1 MEKKQL
7 ISVVKP
13 LIAAALL
20 FGSSGG
26 VAWGQI
32 YKSQRN
38 PDKAQASADKKERAQ
53 LRGGIGGSIDT
64 NPTGHNWWNGSWD
77 VTSSFTV
84 ENNYGPGET
93 GTLKPKAGISTNTGT
108 WIYGSSN
115 VNQGFNVDGGIITVG
130 GTNNHVGHMAKKGAG
145 VTTLDY
151 DSGYGL
157 QGTATSATASA
168 SLAVTSSC
176 GSNNSTQYSGYLA
189 GTPPRNDSQDDNISP
204 GILSSGWSR
213 SFTRYYGI
221 AHARVTAPT
230 TPNGDGVRSSGT
242 PPTYSPTETAITIDG
257 RNNAPQ
263 TPWHLQKF
271 NFLENKWYYYI
282 TTFTHFTLSHTV
294 EFDYYI
300 PTYNCVTCGSSNC
313 PSWNAPSLHTATGTS
328 APHKGVDWATSSG
341 TVGGTLNAR
350 IQLVAGSHVRLTGSG
365 NKSIGHG
372 TLGGT
377 TAYLNLP
384 ANYYTLM
391 NDEPVVFGSIVYNSN
406 GGNSVDPVL
415 GTDAVFGINKTLD
428 KDLKTNTNGGTIL
441 IGAISRTDATSQ
453 GKITIQAA
461 TVNAGE
467 PLGFAASGDVVY
479 TGTCIP
485 KAGTANLGNYQ
496 SNSPEEITVDNN
508 LNLPTSLGAGA
519 LQIFNTRHNLVMD
532 KTYATTVGGTGH
544 MLIMA
549 YKTLKTTKALSVTG
563 SGSGNTNLVGGD
575 VDLGAD
581 ETYTGTS
588 TGSYRVI
595 AYGNGNHIPPSFSGF
610 TVNWGSCTAAHSWCS
625 NTEQT
630 RFLNTNDPTSDVSS
644 RTSNSGSA
652 GNTFKANYSC
662 FNAFGGNNGDI
673 TNSAVIT
680 STVSVGT
687 SSSTARWQAARHIN
701 INAASTF
708 NWTSSGSGDMWW
720 AAQDDIY
727 PQGTITWKKSGT
739 SSGVAYW
746 QAGNNIEVTGTN
758 TLTANWDIGATGTNA
773 MRWLARNDIKFPTGS
788 TVIAN
793 WKTLSAVYTGNILW
807 EAGHDIVSEATL
819 TANWEVGSN
828 AAGSARWLAKRNIDI
843 TLPGSSSIAWKA
855 DAGSTGDLEWIAG
868 GNLKVDNIAASPVTF
883 TQLGKTGNTLWQAVG
898 NIEALGPK
906 TFTNS
911 STGTGNPG
919 TGGKTIWN
927 AREHIITGNGTAN
940 TPPQTVEFKR
950 TTDNAG
956 LMAWQAGKDI
966 RTGSKTK
973 FTNTAS
979 GNISNM
985 EWFACNNIFTRYGAT
1000 SGDANDDHDVTFTND
1015 GKGSMIWHANTGNIE
1030 TRSKTSFNNSGDG
1043 HMTWYARKNIKT
1055 YFGTQTTSD
1064 QLNQG
1069 IIFTQTG
1076 KGRTVWFAEDD
1087 NIETR
1092 NPVHFNWSSAA
1103 DDATS
1108 IMWWAGTHIEIG
1120 NNYSTSN
1127 PEQSRAKFETGVN
1140 DTILLKSKNGHIL
1153 TNSQVDIERTNTG
1166 KALTKLWAGC
1176 GTYRPSNGITT
1187 QNNIDI
1193 ENVFNYT
1200 EPSGGQAAGALVHLY
1215 AENDILS
1222 NKDAANGTCDTRQ
1235 APITFSVVPSSSKTI
1250 TLWEAE
1256 RNINTDGRVDFLY
1269 GTASSA
1275 GPLTWL
1281 SRAGYIQTERP
1292 VTIAYKSDS
1301 TISFLAEDTRHDPA
1315 RDPAVVANANATGR
1329 RGNIHFF
1336 DSVRINRNNTAAGM
1350 TQLKAENHIWTA
1362 MLDYVDEASTG
1373 DTMEIISHKGD
1384 IYLGYNDNTA
1394 PQSPYQYVATMN
1406 NGYIMQQRPSASCG
1420 NPLANDVSYDKNRFI
1435 YTIPST
1441 NTKGHLWIKAGWEE
1455 KTDRNSV
1462 PDDGSRLAGG
1472 NIYFS
1477 HIAVNQPTGSDHPTV
1492 ISIPFSGLWR
1502 CGNEGD
1508 SILHNRSG
1516 RALQYYENAGIIS
1529 GVNHCVRPY
1538 PGALNTSASN
1548 ATDWGLFYRGGK
1560 GDLTVDAG
1568 NRGNI
1573 IFNKGAYLSFED
1585 PSSTGNVVF
1594 RTRFGDIDMRN
1605 PFNVDTMTGSLLFLA
1620 QIENIADL
1628 EHSDFCGCKEERN
1641 NVYLQDFEF
1650 KAHGASGSVFVGADN
1665 NIKLNY
1671 GGLQNIGTRH
1681 DPFLSKD
1688 YEKCNDGSL
1697 KKVGE
1702 GYIGGALGGCGDDLH
1717 CDAISS
1723 ENKARKFLMKF
1734 DKDANGTAITKGGF
1748 AAVASDYIDVYKRF
1762 EYLGGSGDGMGSVPG
1777 TGTLHGETV
1786 TGYGLFMK
1794 TQANKGNWNINVF
1807 ENAPTCPTPCSGT
1820 SCDQDYLHM
1829 VSRMTFHDDAYIEA
1843 HNQEVMLWSPVI
1855 ETFGDMTL
1863 DSEKDKGSKTEIT
1876 LKADSLIFHSDFVKK
1891 GKNIKLSTWSGLHN
1905 DLPIMKFGHM
1915 RKTPPFVE
1923 AKKDDCDAITECVP
1937 CYRYIRFSK
1946 DPLHMLDTITIKFGD
1961 GAYMERLNTVVF
1973 DHTVLT
1979 CLTDSFDHVMGG
1991 AVQNAQIRTD
2001 TFKIRNQV
2009 DLFADEKHERDAH
2022 LELISEEQMGS
2033 KDYAGIYTK
2042 HLHMEPIGACGT
2054 PYSELWTSD
2063 DLALDVI
2070 TTSIFGGFGFIHSDV
2085 HVENGGHLNAGFT
2098 SLRLKGMCYEHMC
2111 GTQRMK
2117 DLRLDVGAQ
2126 LHFSV
2131 GTSKGLNGEY
2141 SDAIEVDRLTT
2152 YGSVDVNI
2160 EIRPCE
2166 KIEKRCYPIIYY
2178 KSVTP
2183 NSLNQLKLNP
2193 RKVKIDGEEYP
2204 LHLNLGT
2211 DGVVYVCVGDAQ
2223 PVDINRTV
2231 TLPSVSGVKTDP
2243 GAGIWDVKSRGN
2255 FKFKATYS
2263 GSKPLAVRT
2272 NRTVNGVP
2280 EMLTGTKNANGEYE
2294 YVVPNVQQ
2302 DITLSIGPD
2311 YVSNQLLA
2319 GTAVWSHGEM
2329 IYIRV
2334 DRADIASIYSV
2345 AGQLVRKVDL
2355 PEGDTSIPMSRGAYV
2370 ITLKDGSVHKVIV
2383 K

>member
-1 MEKKQL
+1 MGDITTGNGQALDWEVGASATGTASWLANENITLGTGNTMTWKSATSTTGDRLFWNAKNITTNNLTADWETSDGNMYWRAIQTL
-7 ISVVKP
+7 QAGSTGTP
-13 LIAAALL
+13 L
-20 FGSSGG
+20 GT
-26 VAWGQI
+26 VAW
-32 YKSQRN
+32 KS
-38 PDKAQASADKKERAQ
+38 
-53 LRGGIGGSIDT
+53 
-64 NPTGHNWWNGSWD
+64 TGKGNMLWEA
-77 VTSSFTV
+77 T
-84 ENNYGPGET
+84 
-93 GTLKPKAGISTNTGT
+93 TL
-108 WIYGSSN
+108 N
-115 VNQGFNVDGGIITVG
+115 VVG
-130 GTNNHVGHMAKKGAG
+130 GTVTFKQTGTTGSTNWHAVGDINVKAGSG
-145 VTTLDY
+145 VTFTNESTGPNGEGKMTWLAGGDINT
-151 DSGYGL
+151 SAAGEL
-157 QGTATSATASA
+157 IKFEQKTSATA
-168 SLAVTSSC
+168 
-176 GSNNSTQYSGYLA
+176 
-189 GTPPRNDSQDDNISP
+189 
-204 GILSSGWSR
+204 
-213 SFTRYYGI
+213 
-221 AHARVTAPT
+221 
-230 TPNGDGVRSSGT
+230 
-242 PPTYSPTETAITIDG
+242 G
-257 RNNAPQ
+257 RNA
-263 TPWHLQKF
+263 
-271 NFLENKWYYYI
+271 
-282 TTFTHFTLSHTV
+282 
-294 EFDYYI
+294 
-300 PTYNCVTCGSSNC
+300 
-313 PSWNAPSLHTATGTS
+313 
-328 APHKGVDWATSSG
+328 
-341 TVGGTLNAR
+341 
-350 IQLVAGSHVRLTGSG
+350 
-365 NKSIGHG
+365 
-372 TLGGT
+372 
-377 TAYLNLP
+377 
-384 ANYYTLM
+384 
-391 NDEPVVFGSIVYNSN
+391 
-406 GGNSVDPVL
+406 
-415 GTDAVFGINKTLD
+415 
-428 KDLKTNTNGGTIL
+428 
-441 IGAISRTDATSQ
+441 
-453 GKITIQAA
+453 
-461 TVNAGE
+461 
-467 PLGFAASGDVVY
+467 
-479 TGTCIP
+479 
-485 KAGTANLGNYQ
+485 
-496 SNSPEEITVDNN
+496 
-508 LNLPTSLGAGA
+508 
-519 LQIFNTRHNLVMD
+519 
-532 KTYATTVGGTGH
+532 
-544 MLIMA
+544 
-549 YKTLKTTKALSVTG
+549 
-563 SGSGNTNLVGGD
+563 
-575 VDLGAD
+575 
-581 ETYTGTS
+581 
-588 TGSYRVI
+588 
-595 AYGNGNHIPPSFSGF
+595 
-610 TVNWGSCTAAHSWCS
+610 
-625 NTEQT
+625 
-630 RFLNTNDPTSDVSS
+630 
-644 RTSNSGSA
+644 
-652 GNTFKANYSC
+652 
-662 FNAFGGNNGDI
+662 
-673 TNSAVIT
+673 
-680 STVSVGT
+680 
-687 SSSTARWQAARHIN
+687 
-701 INAASTF
+701 
-708 NWTSSGSGDMWW
+708 
-720 AAQDDIY
+720 
-727 PQGTITWKKSGT
+727 WK
-739 SSGVAYW
+739 
-746 QAGNNIEVTGTN
+746 
-758 TLTANWDIGATGTNA
+758 
-773 MRWLARNDIKFPTGS
+773 
-788 TVIAN
+788 
-793 WKTLSAVYTGNILW
+793 
-807 EAGHDIVSEATL
+807 AGHDIHTNSKIEFNNETSKYNMEWHACNDIL
-819 TANWEVGSN
+819 TNYN
-828 AAGSARWLAKRNIDI
+828 GSAMD
-843 TLPGSSSIAWKA
+843 GS
-855 DAGSTGDLEWIAG
+855 DDFL
-868 GNLKVDNIAASPVTF
+868 VTF
-883 TQLGKTGNTLWQAVG
+883 LNKKEGNV
-898 NIEALGPK
+898 
-906 TFTNS
+906 
-911 STGTGNPG
+911 
-919 TGGKTIWN
+919 IW
-927 AREHIITGNGTAN
+927 HAN
-940 TPPQTVEFKR
+940 R
-950 TTDNAG
+950 
-956 LMAWQAGKDI
+956 DI
-966 RTGSKTK
+966 DTRSKTD
-973 FTNTAS
+973 FESTSSAS
-979 GNISNM
+979 GNI
-985 EWFACNNIFTRYGAT
+985 
-1000 SGDANDDHDVTFTND
+1000 
-1015 GKGSMIWHANTGNIE
+1015 
-1030 TRSKTSFNNSGDG
+1030 
-1043 HMTWYARKNIKT
+1043 TWYAGRDIHT
-1055 YFGTQTTSD
+1055 R
-1064 QLNQG
+1064 L
-1069 IIFTQTG
+1069 G
-1076 KGRTVWFAEDD
+1076 KLVPSTLTNGVNFKQEGAGRTIWQAERDITTH
-1087 NIETR
+1087 NA
-1092 NPVHFNWSSAA
+1092 VHFQF
-1103 DDATS
+1103 
-1108 IMWWAGTHIEIG
+1108 
-1120 NNYSTSN
+1120 TSN
-1127 PEQSRAKFETGVN
+1127 AKDWASLGLLAGRNITLGGVNASEYDVNNTSVTNEFKVETEVN
-1140 DTILLKSKNGHIL
+1140 DTVVLHAKDGYIL
-1153 TNSQVDIERTNTG
+1153 TNSLVNIERSNTG
-1166 KALTKLWAGC
+1166 AALTKLWAGC
-1176 GTYRPSNGITT
+1176 RTFNTN
-1187 QNNIDI
+1187 NNIDV
-1193 ENVFNYT
+1193 EHTFNYT
-1200 EPSGGQAAGALVHLY
+1200 EPTGKGQDAGSQIYLY

-1222 NKDAANGTCDTRQ
+1222 NKDAASGSCDTRQ
-1235 APITFSVVPSSSKTI
+1235 APITFTVPAGSKTI
-1250 TLWEAE
+1250 TKWEAE
-1256 RNINTDGRVDFLY
+1256 RNINTMGRVDFAY
-1269 GTASSA
+1269 GAADHA

-1301 TISFLAEDTRHDPA
+1301 TISILAEDWRHDPA
-1315 RDPAVVANANATGR
+1315 SHNDVKSHANATGR

-1336 DSVRINRNNTAAGM
+1336 DSVRINRNNTAGGM

-1394 PQSPYQYVATMN
+1394 TQNPYQYVATMN

-1529 GVNHCVRPY
+1529 GVNHCNRPY
-1538 PGALNTSASN
+1538 PGANTI
-1548 ATDWGLFYRGGK
+1548 ATNNHDWGLFYRGGK

-1688 YEKCNDGSL
+1688 YEKCRDGSV

-1702 GYIGGALGGCGDDLH
+1702 GYIGGPLGGCGDDLH

-1794 TQANKGNWNINVF
+1794 TQANKGNWNVNIF
-1807 ENAPTCPTPCSGT
+1807 ENTPTCPTPCDGT
-1820 SCDQDYLHM
+1820 NCGHDYLHM

-1876 LKADSLIFHSDFVKK
+1876 LKADSLIFHSDFIKK
-1891 GKNIKLSTWSGLHN
+1891 GKNIKLSTWSGLHK

-1961 GAYMERLNTVVF
+1961 DAYMERLNTVIF
-1973 DHTVLT
+1973 DHTILT
-1979 CLTDSFDHVMGG
+1979 CLTDSFDHVKGG

-2098 SLRLKGMCYEHMC
+2098 SLRLKGMCYEQMC

-2166 KIEKRCYPIIYY
+2166 KMEKRCYPIIYY

-2243 GAGIWDVKSRGN
+2243 VAGIWDVKSRGN

>member
-26 VAWGQI
+26 VAWGQTQMDCKNAFGAGESRSDGNVSSGTPSVPNRGTSNI
-32 YKSQRN
+32 SSDIDGALGADPSN
-38 PDKAQASADKKERAQ
+38 PPQSSIIIGTTSANIVGQKWTFSPQGTSWGYINNAA
-53 LRGGIGGSIDT
+53 GYPIGM
-64 NPTGHNWWNGSWD
+64 
-77 VTSSFTV
+77 
-84 ENNYGPGET
+84 T
-93 GTLKPKAGISTNTGT
+93 GTTCSVAGCHDSYSIWHAGTSCTGNSYSTHPTINRCDNTWFNLHGSTYNTNGAT
-108 WIYGSSN
+108 WLGNEAYAPFETVVNIVQGNSALSSSGQAVGAPSTPAHDFNYFYFKNIPWAFPVYAIHHTNGRTCSNTCNTCTYYDAALNTSNYTQGN
-115 VNQGFNVDGGIITVG
+115 VNQGRIVVNAGTHIHLKNDIGADGSGTGNSKAILDLPSGGNQYSLMVDGNIDEAKVKAQG
-130 GTNNHVGHMAKKGAG
+130 GGGAINNLATMAPKAVIG
-145 VTTLDY
+145 V
-151 DSGYGL
+151 YG
-157 QGTATSATASA
+157 
-168 SLAVTSSC
+168 
-176 GSNNSTQYSGYLA
+176 NYLA
-189 GTPPRNDSQDDNISP
+189 G
-204 GILSSGWSR
+204 GG
-213 SFTRYYGI
+213 
-221 AHARVTAPT
+221 AM
-230 TPNGDGVRSSGT
+230 GT
-242 PPTYSPTETAITIDG
+242 
-257 RNNAPQ
+257 NA
-263 TPWHLQKF
+263 
-271 NFLENKWYYYI
+271 
-282 TTFTHFTLSHTV
+282 
-294 EFDYYI
+294 
-300 PTYNCVTCGSSNC
+300 
-313 PSWNAPSLHTATGTS
+313 A
-328 APHKGVDWATSSG
+328 
-341 TVGGTLNAR
+341 
-350 IQLVAGSHVRLTGSG
+350 
-365 NKSIGHG
+365 
-372 TLGGT
+372 
-377 TAYLNLP
+377 
-384 ANYYTLM
+384 
-391 NDEPVVFGSIVYNSN
+391 
-406 GGNSVDPVL
+406 
-415 GTDAVFGINKTLD
+415 
-428 KDLKTNTNGGTIL
+428 GGTIL
-441 IGAISRTDATSQ
+441 IGPATTGQ
-453 GKITIQAA
+453 GDMTIT
-461 TVNAGE
+461 
-467 PLGFAASGDVVY
+467 ASTSANGSAYSFSSLDNNCTSVY
-479 TGTCIP
+479 TGTWVP
-485 KAGTANLGNYQ
+485 ADGTANLGNYGDHD
-496 SNSPEEITVDNN
+496 IKVDATMKIAG
-508 LNLPTSLGAGA
+508 TSAGTGTMA
-519 LQIFNTRHNLVMD
+519 AGKMQIFNMKKSLTFDNFIPNIPSG
-532 KTYATTVGGTGH
+532 ATGNFL
-544 MLIMA
+544 MLA
-549 YKTLKTTKALSVTG
+549 ANELKMSTSSTHSSNIGG
-563 SGSGNTNLVGGD
+563 SGSMTLMGAKVTLDKNETITLANNSSGNYN
-575 VDLGAD
+575 
-581 ETYTGTS
+581 
-588 TGSYRVI
+588 VI
-595 AYGNGNHIPPSFSGF
+595 AYATRTDQYAIDHVGEAPG
-610 TVNWGSCTAAHSWCS
+610 VAA
-625 NTEQT
+625 
-630 RFLNTNDPTSDVSS
+630 FGPY
-644 RTSNSGSA
+644 
-652 GNTFKANYSC
+652 GNTCSGVYGTCASSAFDAEKIKTPWPNIQSTQLAGISGTGYDANTC
-662 FNAFGGNNGDI
+662 MPAFTHVNIGGGNI
-673 TNSAVIT
+673 TFNNATT
-680 STVSVGT
+680 STVQVGGAGF
-687 SSSTARWQAARHIN
+687 ARWQAFGSI
-701 INAASTF
+701 STLSGKTLD
-708 NWTSSGSGDMWW
+708 WT
-720 AAQDDIY
+720 
-727 PQGTITWKKSGT
+727 
-739 SSGVAYW
+739 V
-746 QAGNNIEVTGTN
+746 TN
-758 TLTANWDIGATGTNA
+758 TANSGATA
-773 MRWLARNDIKFPTGS
+773 S
-788 TVIAN
+788 
-793 WKTLSAVYTGNILW
+793 
-807 EAGHDIVSEATL
+807 
-819 TANWEVGSN
+819 
-828 AAGSARWLAKRNIDI
+828 
-843 TLPGSSSIAWKA
+843 
-855 DAGSTGDLEWIAG
+855 WIAG
-868 GNLKVDNIAASPVTF
+868 GNIG
-883 TQLGKTGNTLWQAVG
+883 LGTGNTTNWSTASTHAGRRIFWDAGLDINTNNLTAEWSTTGKGDMYWRAGRAINAGTTANPLAKVDWSSSTASKG
-898 NIEALGPK
+898 SMRWEARAIRVVNGTSNDFKFTQEGSAGITYWGAEDSISVDLGSAK
-906 TFTNS
+906 DVLFTNS
-911 STGTGNPG
+911 STAPNGAGTMMWITN
-919 TGGKTIWN
+919 GGD
-927 AREHIITGNGTAN
+927 IITKSSNGKKVVFEQTNATAGTSAWKAGYRQDGPPHN
-940 TPPQTVEFKR
+940 TIHRGSIRTNNVIEFK
-950 TTDNAG
+950 NAANNPYD
-956 LMAWQAGKDI
+956 MIWQACNSI
-966 RTGSKTK
+966 LTNHNATTGD
-973 FTNTAS
+973 
-979 GNISNM
+979 
-985 EWFACNNIFTRYGAT
+985 
-1000 SGDANDDHDVTFTND
+1000 SGDRNMVTFENN
-1015 GKGSMIWHANTGNIE
+1015 GKGNMIWHAADSIVTRSKTNFHNTSSAEGNMTWYAGNHIKTRLGTADNTDDLQKGIIFKQEGKGRTTWWAETGNIE
-1030 TRSKTSFNNSGDG
+1030 T
-1043 HMTWYARKNIKT
+1043 Y
-1055 YFGTQTTSD
+1055 
-1064 QLNQG
+1064 
-1069 IIFTQTG
+1069 
-1076 KGRTVWFAEDD
+1076 
-1087 NIETR
+1087 
-1092 NPVHFNWSSAA
+1092 NPVHFDWTTTT

-1108 IMWWAGTHIEIG
+1108 ILWWAGQHIEIG
-1120 NNYSTSN
+1120 NNFNSTA
-1127 PEQSRAKFETGVN
+1127 PKQSRALFDTNVN
-1140 DTILLKSKNGHIL
+1140 DTITLKTRNGHIL
-1153 TNSQVDIERTNTG
+1153 TNSQVDFKRTNTG
-1166 KALTKLWAGC
+1166 KALTQLWAGC
-1176 GTYRPSNGITT
+1176 RVYGTE
-1187 QNNIDI
+1187 NNIDI

-1200 EPSGGQAAGALVHLY
+1200 ETAGQNDPAALVHLY
-1215 AENDILS
+1215 AENDIRS
-1222 NKDAANGTCDTRQ
+1222 NWVCDNNRP
-1235 APITFSVVPSSSKTI
+1235 APITFDVSAAGANTQTR

-1256 RNINTDGRVDFLY
+1256 RNIETKGRADFNY
-1269 GTASSA
+1269 KGATAAKS
-1275 GPLTWL
+1275 LVWL

-1292 VTIAYKSDS
+1292 VTVAYESDD
-1301 TISFLAEDTRHDPA
+1301 TVSFRAETWRHDVA
-1315 RDPAVVANANATGR
+1315 SNPAVLSNAIASGR
-1329 RGNIHFF
+1329 QGNIHFF
-1336 DSVRINRNNTAAGM
+1336 DSINIKRYNTGVGV
-1350 TQLKAENHIWTA
+1350 TEIKAENHIWTA
-1362 MLDYVDEASTG
+1362 MVDYWENSGATANKMD
-1373 DTMEIISHKGD
+1373 IISHKGD
-1384 IYLGYNDNTA
+1384 IYLGYNNGA
-1394 PQSPYQYVATMN
+1394 AVGYNHKFYVAN
-1406 NGYIMQQRPSASCG
+1406 QQNPGWNITQKAPSAGCSW
-1420 NPLANDVSYDKNRFI
+1420 PAMSSVSYDENIFK
-1435 YTIPST
+1435 YYVPAT
-1441 NTKGHLWIKAGWEE
+1441 NTSGHLWIKAGWEE

-1462 PDDGSRLAGG
+1462 PDKTSNSNIDTSRASGG
-1472 NIYFS
+1472 NIYFT
-1477 HIAVNQPTGSDHPTV
+1477 HIDVKQETGSKHPTV
-1492 ISIPFSGLWR
+1492 ISIPHSGLWL
-1502 CGNEGD
+1502 CGRD
-1508 SILHNRSG
+1508 SLLHNRRG
-1516 RALQYYENAGIIS
+1516 DAMEYYENAGIIS
-1529 GVNHCVRPY
+1529 GVRRCLFPY
-1538 PGALNTSASN
+1538 PDASITGARNIS
-1548 ATDWGLFYRGGK
+1548 DRIGLIYRGAI

-1585 PSSTGNVVF
+1585 PSSTGDVVF
-1594 RTRFGDIDMRN
+1594 RTRFGDIDMRT

-1628 EHSDFCGCKEERN
+1628 EHSGFCGCTEERN

-1688 YEKCNDGSL
+1688 YTPCRDGGQA
-1697 KKVGE
+1697 KIGW
-1702 GYIGGALGGCGDDLH
+1702 GYDGTTCGANLH
-1717 CDAISS
+1717 CDAIES
-1723 ENKARKFLMKF
+1723 ENQARPFLMRF

-1748 AAVASDYIDVYKRF
+1748 AAVASDYIDVYKKF
-1762 EYLGGSGDGMGSVPG
+1762 AYYGGSGDGMGSVPG

-1794 TQANKGNWNINVF
+1794 TQANKGNWNVNIF
-1807 ENAPTCPTPCSGT
+1807 ENTPTCPTPCDGT
-1820 SCDQDYLHM
+1820 NCGHDYLHM

-1876 LKADSLIFHSDFVKK
+1876 LKADSLIFHSDFIKK
-1891 GKNIKLSTWSGLHN
+1891 GKNIKLSTWSGLHK

-1915 RKTPPFVE
+1915 RKTPPFIE

-1961 GAYMERLNTVVF
+1961 GAYMERLNTVIF

-1979 CLTDSFDHVMGG
+1979 CLTDSFDHVKGG

-2098 SLRLKGMCYEHMC
+2098 SLRLKGMCYEQMC

>member
-1 MEKKQL
+1 MT
-7 ISVVKP
+7 IV
-13 LIAAALL
+13 
-20 FGSSGG
+20 
-26 VAWGQI
+26 
-32 YKSQRN
+32 
-38 PDKAQASADKKERAQ
+38 ASAQ
-53 LRGGIGGSIDT
+53 S
-64 NPTGHNWWNGSWD
+64 
-77 VTSSFTV
+77 
-84 ENNYGPGET
+84 
-93 GTLKPKAGISTNTGT
+93 
-108 WIYGSSN
+108 SSN
-115 VNQGFNVDGGIITVG
+115 TYPHGF
-130 GTNNHVGHMAKKGAG
+130 
-145 VTTLDY
+145 
-151 DSGYGL
+151 
-157 QGTATSATASA
+157 
-168 SLAVTSSC
+168 
-176 GSNNSTQYSGYLA
+176 
-189 GTPPRNDSQDDNISP
+189 
-204 GILSSGWSR
+204 
-213 SFTRYYGI
+213 
-221 AHARVTAPT
+221 
-230 TPNGDGVRSSGT
+230 
-242 PPTYSPTETAITIDG
+242 
-257 RNNAPQ
+257 
-263 TPWHLQKF
+263 
-271 NFLENKWYYYI
+271 
-282 TTFTHFTLSHTV
+282 
-294 EFDYYI
+294 
-300 PTYNCVTCGSSNC
+300 SSN
-313 PSWNAPSLHTATGTS
+313 
-328 APHKGVDWATSSG
+328 
-341 TVGGTLNAR
+341 
-350 IQLVAGSHVRLTGSG
+350 G
-365 NKSIGHG
+365 N
-372 TLGGT
+372 T
-377 TAYLNLP
+377 
-384 ANYYTLM
+384 
-391 NDEPVVFGSIVYNSN
+391 
-406 GGNSVDPVL
+406 
-415 GTDAVFGINKTLD
+415 
-428 KDLKTNTNGGTIL
+428 
-441 IGAISRTDATSQ
+441 
-453 GKITIQAA
+453 
-461 TVNAGE
+461 
-467 PLGFAASGDVVY
+467 VY
-479 TGTCIP
+479 TGTCVP
-485 KAGTANLGNYQ
+485 VDGSSNVGNYGTATPHDITIENTMTLPGTMGAGKLQVFNTGGSVDFKNKIPGTGAGGNILLMAKGTFKMNNASTHTITMAAGHTSLMGGVVELDKDETVTLGGAGNY
-496 SNSPEEITVDNN
+496 NVF
-508 LNLPTSLGAGA
+508 G
-519 LQIFNTRHNLVMD
+519 FN
-532 KTYATTVGGTGH
+532 A
-544 MLIMA
+544 A
-549 YKTLKTTKALSVTG
+549 
-563 SGSGNTNLVGGD
+563 GNTPT
-575 VDLGAD
+575 LGPL
-581 ETYTGTS
+581 TW
-588 TGSYRVI
+588 SYCGQPT
-595 AYGNGNHIPPSFSGF
+595 AYSWCNVNTERAEHIPHATPSIGYTLQPQITGDAYDGDCMPAF
-610 TVNWGSCTAAHSWCS
+610 TGGGHIKSKQNSTVKVN
-625 NTEQT
+625 
-630 RFLNTNDPTSDVSS
+630 
-644 RTSNSGSA
+644 NSGSA
-652 GNTFKANYSC
+652 
-662 FNAFGGNNGDI
+662 
-673 TNSAVIT
+673 
-680 STVSVGT
+680 
-687 SSSTARWQAARHIN
+687 RWQAMGN
-701 INAASTF
+701 ITTGTGKTLEWKVGSSATTGTASWLAQGNITLGTGNTT
-708 NWTSSGSGDMWW
+708 NWESATSSQGDRLYWN
-720 AAQDDIY
+720 A
-727 PQGTITWKKSGT
+727 GGNITTNDVIAKWKTSDGNMYWRAIQT
-739 SSGVAYW
+739 LQAGSSGHELNTVEW
-746 QAGNNIEVTGTN
+746 KSTGKGN
-758 TLTANWDIGATGTNA
+758 
-773 MRWLARNDIKFPTGS
+773 M
-788 TVIAN
+788 
-793 WKTLSAVYTGNILW
+793 LW
-807 EAGHDIVSEATL
+807 EATTL
-819 TANWEVGSN
+819 NVVNGSN
-828 AAGSARWLAKRNIDI
+828 PLKFEQTGTGRTNWHAKGDINAKAGSGGIKFTNGSTEANGMGTMTWLAANNISTSAAGELIKFEQTTATAGRN
-843 TLPGSSSIAWKA
+843 AWKA
-855 DAGSTGDLEWIAG
+855 GNDILTKSKIEFHNQASKYNMEWHACHSILTNNGGTAPDGSDDFL
-868 GNLKVDNIAASPVTF
+868 VTF
-883 TQLGKTGNTLWQAVG
+883 KNEKEGDV
-898 NIEALGPK
+898 
-906 TFTNS
+906 
-911 STGTGNPG
+911 
-919 TGGKTIWN
+919 IWHAN
-927 AREHIITGNGTAN
+927 NDIIT
-940 TPPQTVEFKR
+940 R
-950 TTDNAG
+950 
-956 LMAWQAGKDI
+956 
-966 RTGSKTK
+966 SKTD
-973 FTNTAS
+973 FESTSTAS
-979 GNISNM
+979 GNI
-985 EWFACNNIFTRYGAT
+985 
-1000 SGDANDDHDVTFTND
+1000 
-1015 GKGSMIWHANTGNIE
+1015 
-1030 TRSKTSFNNSGDG
+1030 
-1043 HMTWYARKNIKT
+1043 TWYAGNDIHT
-1055 YFGTQTTSD
+1055 YLGK
-1064 QLNQG
+1064 LNPSTLTNGVNFKQEG
-1069 IIFTQTG
+1069 A
-1076 KGRTVWFAEDD
+1076 GRTIWQAGNDLITH
-1087 NIETR
+1087 NA
-1092 NPVHFNWSSAA
+1092 VHFQF
-1103 DDATS
+1103 
-1108 IMWWAGTHIEIG
+1108 
-1120 NNYSTSN
+1120 TSN
-1127 PEQSRAKFETGVN
+1127 AKDWASLGLLAGRNIVLGGVNASEYDANNTSVRNEFKVETAVN
-1140 DTILLKSKNGHIL
+1140 DTVVLHAKDGYIQ
-1153 TNSQVDIERTNTG
+1153 TNSLVNIERSNTG
-1166 KALTKLWAGC
+1166 AALTKLWAGC
-1176 GTYRPSNGITT
+1176 STFKLD
-1187 QNNIDI
+1187 NNIDV
-1193 ENVFNYT
+1193 EHTFNYT
-1200 EPSGGQAAGALVHLY
+1200 EPTTGGQAAGSQIYLY

-1222 NKDAANGTCDTRQ
+1222 NQDASGGCDGRE
-1235 APITFSVVPSSSKTI
+1235 APITFTVPVGSKTI
-1250 TLWEAE
+1250 TKWEAE
-1256 RNINTDGRVDFLY
+1256 RNINTMGRVDFAY
-1269 GTASSA
+1269 GDADHA

-1301 TISFLAEDTRHDPA
+1301 TISILAEDWRHDPA
-1315 RDPAVVANANATGR
+1315 SHNDVKSHANATGR

-1336 DSVRINRNNTAAGM
+1336 DSVRINRNNAAAGM

-1384 IYLGYNDNTA
+1384 IYLGYNDDTPTQA
-1394 PQSPYQYVATMN
+1394 PYQYVATMN
-1406 NGYIMQQRPSASCG
+1406 NTNIMQRRPSWPC
-1420 NPLANDVSYDKNRFI
+1420 NKPLRSDVSYDKNRFI
-1435 YTIPST
+1435 YTIPAS

-1529 GVNHCVRPY
+1529 GVNHCDRPY
-1538 PGALNTSASN
+1538 PGANTI
-1548 ATDWGLFYRGGK
+1548 ATNNHDWGLFYRGGK

-1688 YEKCNDGSL
+1688 YEKCRDGSV

-1794 TQANKGNWNINVF
+1794 TQANKGNWNVNIF
-1807 ENAPTCPTPCSGT
+1807 ENTPTCPTPCDGT
-1820 SCDQDYLHM
+1820 NCGHDYLHM

-1876 LKADSLIFHSDFVKK
+1876 LKADSLIFHSDFIKK
-1891 GKNIKLSTWSGLHN
+1891 GKNIKLSTWSGLHK

-1961 GAYMERLNTVVF
+1961 GAYMERLNTVIF

-1979 CLTDSFDHVMGG
+1979 CLTDSFDHVKGG
-1991 AVQNAQIRTD
+1991 EVQHAQIRTD

-2098 SLRLKGMCYEHMC
+2098 SLRLKGMCYEQMC

>member
-1 MEKKQL
+1 MEKKKL

-26 VAWGQI
+26 VAWGQTQMDCKNAFGAGESRDASRGTTPLTSDGDGALVLSPIILGGVDNVVGQIWVGSGQAYSTPPPMESCGVTFYGYDCTTNHCNNYRIGANINAPSQYWGCDNTFFGI
-32 YKSQRN
+32 YNGNLTCGNTATNAYTSGTGPATLVRVAGGNLGIGSAPFDVSQLYFKDIPYSWYTYTRAKGN
-38 PDKAQASADKKERAQ
+38 SHTNYCRWSGNDYDCDYYDATYIPTRSTGYVDGVIYINAGAHVRVAGNVSAD
-53 LRGGIGGSIDT
+53 
-64 NPTGHNWWNGSWD
+64 
-77 VTSSFTV
+77 
-84 ENNYGPGET
+84 
-93 GTLKPKAGISTNTGT
+93 
-108 WIYGSSN
+108 GSSN
-115 VNQGFNVDGGIITVG
+115 SK
-130 GTNNHVGHMAKKGAG
+130 A
-145 VTTLDY
+145 TLDLP
-151 DSGYGL
+151 SGG
-157 QGTATSATASA
+157 A
-168 SLAVTSSC
+168 
-176 GSNNSTQYSGYLA
+176 QYSLMIDGHLEENKINSQKNGVITNLA
-189 GTPPRNDSQDDNISP
+189 TMAPKAVIGVHGNYVP
-204 GILSSGWSR
+204 GN
-213 SFTRYYGI
+213 GI
-221 AHARVTAPT
+221 AT
-230 TPNGDGVRSSGT
+230 
-242 PPTYSPTETAITIDG
+242 
-257 RNNAPQ
+257 NA
-263 TPWHLQKF
+263 
-271 NFLENKWYYYI
+271 
-282 TTFTHFTLSHTV
+282 
-294 EFDYYI
+294 
-300 PTYNCVTCGSSNC
+300 
-313 PSWNAPSLHTATGTS
+313 A
-328 APHKGVDWATSSG
+328 
-341 TVGGTLNAR
+341 
-350 IQLVAGSHVRLTGSG
+350 
-365 NKSIGHG
+365 
-372 TLGGT
+372 
-377 TAYLNLP
+377 
-384 ANYYTLM
+384 
-391 NDEPVVFGSIVYNSN
+391 
-406 GGNSVDPVL
+406 
-415 GTDAVFGINKTLD
+415 
-428 KDLKTNTNGGTIL
+428 GGTIL
-441 IGAISRTDATSQ
+441 IGPGTTGQNKMTIVASTSAN
-453 GKITIQAA
+453 GSAYSFSSLDNNCT
-461 TVNAGE
+461 
-467 PLGFAASGDVVY
+467 SVY
-479 TGTCIP
+479 TGTWVP
-485 KAGTANLGNYQ
+485 ADGTANLGNYGDHD
-496 SNSPEEITVDNN
+496 IKVDAAMKI
-508 LNLPTSLGAGA
+508 AGTTA
-519 LQIFNTRHNLVMD
+519 GTGTMAAGKMQIFNMKKSLTFDNFIPNIPSG
-532 KTYATTVGGTGH
+532 ATGNFL
-544 MLIMA
+544 MLA
-549 YKTLKTTKALSVTG
+549 ANELKMSTSSTHTSNIAG
-563 SGSGNTNLVGGD
+563 SGSMTLM
-575 VDLGAD
+575 GAKVTLDKD
-581 ETYTGTS
+581 ETITLANNS
-588 TGSYRVI
+588 SGSYNVI
-595 AYGNGNHIPPSFSGF
+595 AYATRTDQYAIDHVGEAPGVAAFGPYGNTCSGGYGTCTSSAFDAEKITTPWPFIQSTQLAGISGTGYDANTCMPAFTHVIDGGGNINFNNATNS
-610 TVNWGSCTAAHSWCS
+610 TVN
-625 NTEQT
+625 
-630 RFLNTNDPTSDVSS
+630 V
-644 RTSNSGSA
+644 
-652 GNTFKANYSC
+652 
-662 FNAFGGNNGDI
+662 NGD
-673 TNSAVIT
+673 
-680 STVSVGT
+680 GF
-687 SSSTARWQAARHIN
+687 ARWQA
-701 INAASTF
+701 F
-708 NWTSSGSGDMWW
+708 GS
-720 AAQDDIY
+720 I
-727 PQGTITWKKSGT
+727 S
-739 SSGVAYW
+739 
-746 QAGNNIEVTGTN
+746 
-758 TLTANWDIGATGTNA
+758 
-773 MRWLARNDIKFPTGS
+773 
-788 TVIAN
+788 
-793 WKTLSAVYTGNILW
+793 
-807 EAGHDIVSEATL
+807 
-819 TANWEVGSN
+819 
-828 AAGSARWLAKRNIDI
+828 
-843 TLPGSSSIAWKA
+843 TLPGKTLNWTVTNT
-855 DAGSTGDLEWIAG
+855 AGANATASWIAG
-868 GNLKVDNIAASPVTF
+868 GNIG
-883 TQLGKTGNTLWQAVG
+883 LGTGNTTNWSTASTHAGRRIFWDAGLDINTNDLIAQWSTTGEGDMYWRARGTINAG
-898 NIEALGPK
+898 NTTNRLNKVEWTSSNKGSMRWEGYNINVANGGNDLKFTQSGSAGTTYWGAENSITVDLGSANVL
-906 TFTNS
+906 FTNS
-911 STGTGNPG
+911 STAPNGAGTMMWITN
-919 TGGKTIWN
+919 GGD
-927 AREHIITGNGTAN
+927 IITKGTNGKKVVFEQTNATAGTSAWKAGYRQDPLPSN
-940 TPPQTVEFKR
+940 TIHRGSIRTNNVIEFN
-950 TTDNAG
+950 NAANNPYD
-956 LMAWQAGKDI
+956 MIWQACNSI
-966 RTGSKTK
+966 LTNHNATTGD
-973 FTNTAS
+973 
-979 GNISNM
+979 SN
-985 EWFACNNIFTRYGAT
+985 
-1000 SGDANDDHDVTFTND
+1000 DHNMVTFKNN
-1015 GKGSMIWHANTGNIE
+1015 GKGNMIWHAADSIVTRSKTNFHNTSSAEGNMTWYAGNHIKTRLGTADNTDDLQKGIIFKQEGKGRTTWWAETGNIE
-1030 TRSKTSFNNSGDG
+1030 T
-1043 HMTWYARKNIKT
+1043 Y
-1055 YFGTQTTSD
+1055 
-1064 QLNQG
+1064 
-1069 IIFTQTG
+1069 
-1076 KGRTVWFAEDD
+1076 
-1087 NIETR
+1087 
-1092 NPVHFNWSSAA
+1092 NPVHFDWTTTT

-1108 IMWWAGTHIEIG
+1108 ILWWAGQHIEIG
-1120 NNYSTSN
+1120 NNFNSTA
-1127 PEQSRAKFETGVN
+1127 PKQSRALFDTNVN
-1140 DTILLKSKNGHIL
+1140 DTITLKTRNGHIL
-1153 TNSQVDIERTNTG
+1153 TNSQVDFKRTNTG
-1166 KALTKLWAGC
+1166 KALTQLWAGC
-1176 GTYRPSNGITT
+1176 RVYGTE
-1187 QNNIDI
+1187 NNIDI

-1200 EPSGGQAAGALVHLY
+1200 ETAGQNDPAALVHLY
-1215 AENDILS
+1215 AENDIRS
-1222 NKDAANGTCDTRQ
+1222 NWVCDNNRP
-1235 APITFSVVPSSSKTI
+1235 APITFDVSAAGANTQTR

-1256 RNINTDGRVDFLY
+1256 RNIETKGRADFNY
-1269 GTASSA
+1269 KGATAAKS
-1275 GPLTWL
+1275 LVWL

-1292 VTIAYKSDS
+1292 VTVAYESND
-1301 TISFLAEDTRHDPA
+1301 TVSFRAEDWRHDPA
-1315 RDPAVVANANATGR
+1315 SDTKVITNANDPVTGGR

-1336 DSVRINRNNTAAGM
+1336 DSINIKRYNTGVGV
-1350 TQLKAENHIWTA
+1350 TEIKAENPIWTA
-1362 MLDYVDEASTG
+1362 MVDYWENSGATANKMD
-1373 DTMEIISHKGD
+1373 IISHKGD
-1384 IYLGYNDNTA
+1384 IYLGYNNGITDNFSH
-1394 PQSPYQYVATMN
+1394 PF
-1406 NGYIMQQRPSASCG
+1406 YIANQQTPGWKVTQKAPSAGCTYPNIS
-1420 NPLANDVSYDKNRFI
+1420 PVSYDKNIFK
-1435 YTIPST
+1435 YYVPAT
-1441 NTKGHLWIKAGWEE
+1441 NTAGHLWIKAGWEE

-1462 PDDGSRLAGG
+1462 PDKTSNSNIDTARASGG
-1472 NIYFS
+1472 NIYFT
-1477 HIAVNQPTGSDHPTV
+1477 HIDVKQETGSKHPTV
-1492 ISIPFSGLWR
+1492 ISIPHSGLWL
-1502 CGNEGD
+1502 CGRD
-1508 SILHNRSG
+1508 SLLHNRKG
-1516 RALQYYENAGIIS
+1516 DAMEYYENAGIIS
-1529 GVNHCVRPY
+1529 GVRRCLLPY
-1538 PGALNTSASN
+1538 PKNHNVLENIS
-1548 ATDWGLFYRGGK
+1548 DRIGLIYRGAI

-1594 RTRFGDIDMRN
+1594 RTRFGDIDMRT
-1605 PFNVDTMTGSLLFLA
+1605 PFDVDTMHGSLLFLA

-1688 YEKCNDGSL
+1688 YTPCRDGGQA
-1697 KKVGE
+1697 KIGW
-1702 GYIGGALGGCGDDLH
+1702 GYDGTKCGDNLH
-1717 CDAISS
+1717 CDAIES
-1723 ENKARKFLMKF
+1723 ENKARTFLMKF

-1794 TQANKGNWNINVF
+1794 TQANKGNWNVNIF
-1807 ENAPTCPTPCSGT
+1807 ENTPTCPTPCDGT
-1820 SCDQDYLHM
+1820 NCGHDYLHM

-1843 HNQEVMLWSPVI
+1843 QNQEVMLWSPVI

-1876 LKADSLIFHSDFVKK
+1876 LKADSLIFHSDFIKK
-1891 GKNIKLSTWSGLHN
+1891 GKNIKLSTWSGLHK

-1961 GAYMERLNTVVF
+1961 GAYMERLNTVIF

-1979 CLTDSFDHVMGG
+1979 CLTDSFDHVKGG

-2098 SLRLKGMCYEHMC
+2098 SLRLKGMCYEQMC

-2131 GTSKGLNGEY
+2131 GTSKGLNDEY

>member
-1 MEKKQL
+1 MEKKNL

-13 LIAAALL
+13 LMAAALL

-38 PDKAQASADKKERAQ
+38 PERAQ
-53 LRGGIGGSIDT
+53 LRSGGSTSYYDDT
-64 NPTGHNWWNGSWD
+64 YHNVERCADYQIQTG
-77 VTSSFTV
+77 SFTWD
-84 ENNYGPGET
+84 NNFGPGENRT
-93 GTLKPKAGISTNTGT
+93 ITPLIPFSVGDGRITIGHTNNVVLNVTNVASLSTSWTWNASLTRYTNQTWVSMPPPGHYSYGGAQTSSTNGF
-108 WIYGSSN
+108 GSHTYYAPGDAPTYDGSGDHTTN
-115 VNQGFNVDGGIITVG
+115 GSTAWSKQRDTHITVDGTSKTPSNPWVLQQFYFLDNPWHYNLYNIAHGSTHTHTYYGQYVSGYNSSTHSWENNAQAVATSTPHPYLKYTVDPGKHGGYVNGIITL
-130 GTNNHVGHMAKKGAG
+130 
-145 VTTLDY
+145 LD
-151 DSGYGL
+151 
-157 QGTATSATASA
+157 
-168 SLAVTSSC
+168 
-176 GSNNSTQYSGYLA
+176 N
-189 GTPPRNDSQDDNISP
+189 
-204 GILSSGWSR
+204 
-213 SFTRYYGI
+213 
-221 AHARVTAPT
+221 
-230 TPNGDGVRSSGT
+230 
-242 PPTYSPTETAITIDG
+242 
-257 RNNAPQ
+257 
-263 TPWHLQKF
+263 
-271 NFLENKWYYYI
+271 
-282 TTFTHFTLSHTV
+282 
-294 EFDYYI
+294 
-300 PTYNCVTCGSSNC
+300 
-313 PSWNAPSLHTATGTS
+313 
-328 APHKGVDWATSSG
+328 
-341 TVGGTLNAR
+341 
-350 IQLVAGSHVRLTGSG
+350 SHVRLDATAG
-365 NKSIGHG
+365 NQSINRNLSNNNG
-372 TLGGT
+372 T
-377 TAYLNLP
+377 LNLP
-384 ANYYTLM
+384 TGFYTLM
-391 NDEPVVFGSIVYNSN
+391 NDGAVIISGAKMTVNNRAPLGTNSVFGVN
-406 GGNSVDPVL
+406 
-415 GTDAVFGINKTLD
+415 TTLD
-428 KDLKTNTNGGTIL
+428 DDIKTNPSGGTIL
-441 IGAISRTDATSQ
+441 IGAIGRTDATSQ
-453 GKITIQAA
+453 SKIYIQAA

-467 PLGFAASGDVVY
+467 PLGFATSGDVVY

-485 KAGTANLGNYQ
+485 ATGTANLGNYQ
-496 SNSPEEITVDNN
+496 SDKNGSISEEITIDNS
-508 LNLPTSLGAGA
+508 LNLPSTLGAGA
-519 LQIFNTRHNLVMD
+519 LQIFNTKHNLVMD
-532 KTYATTVGGTGH
+532 KAYSPTMGSGH

-549 YKTLKTTKALSVTG
+549 YKELKTTKALNVTG
-563 SGSGNTNLVGGD
+563 SSSGNTNLVGGD
-575 VDLGAD
+575 VDLGAN
-581 ETYTGTS
+581 ETYNGTS

-595 AYGNGNHIPPSFSGF
+595 AYGNGNHIPAFISPF
-610 TVNWGSCTAAHSWCS
+610 TVGWNISCIGAYNWCS
-625 NTEQT
+625 SPEQT
-630 RFLNTNDPTSDVSS
+630 RFLNTNVPTSDASS
-644 RTSNSGSA
+644 RASSGGSQ
-652 GNTFKANYSC
+652 GDTFRALHNC
-662 FNAFGGNNGDI
+662 FNAFGGNGDI

-680 STVSVGT
+680 STVNVGT
-687 SSSTARWQAARHIN
+687 SSSSARWQAARHIN
-701 INAASTF
+701 VNAASTF
-708 NWTSSGSGDMWW
+708 NWTSTGSGNMWW
-720 AAQDDIY
+720 AAGSNIY
-727 PQGTITWKKSGT
+727 PQNNITWKKSGT

-746 QAGNNIEVTGTN
+746 QAGNNIEVISPN
-758 TLTANWDIGATGTNA
+758 TLTANWEIDATGVTNA
-773 MRWLARNDIKFPTGS
+773 MRWLAGNDIKFPTGS
-788 TVIAN
+788 TVTAT
-793 WKTLSAVYTGNILW
+793 WKTKSTSLTGNILW

-819 TANWEVGSN
+819 IADWEVEAN
-828 AAGSARWLAKRNIDI
+828 ALGSARWLAQQDINIK
-843 TLPGSSSIAWKA
+843 LPASSSIAWKSGTGSKGHMEWVA
-855 DAGSTGDLEWIAG
+855 GKKIVLDNSNGST
-868 GNLKVDNIAASPVTF
+868 VSF
-883 TQLGKTGNTLWQAVG
+883 TQDGKTGNTLWQAIDSINAFG
-898 NIEALGPK
+898 AM
-906 TFTNS
+906 TFKNNTSNS
-911 STGTGNPG
+911 GPG
-919 TGGKTIWN
+919 TGGTTIWN
-927 AREHIITGNGTAN
+927 ARKHIITGDGTA
-940 TPPQTVEFKR
+940 TPPQLIKFER
-950 TTDNAG
+950 TTDDAK
-956 LMAWQAGKDI
+956 LMAWQSGWDI
-966 RTGSKTK
+966 RTGSKTEFK
-973 FTNTAS
+973 NSGAT

-985 EWFACNNIFTRYGAT
+985 EWFACKNIFTQYGAT
-1000 SGDANDDHDVTFTND
+1000 GGDAGDKHDVTFTND
-1015 GKGSMIWHANTGNIE
+1015 GKGSMIWHANMGNIE

-1043 HMTWYARKNIKT
+1043 HMTWYAKNNIKT
-1055 YFGTQTTSD
+1055 YFGTNATSN
-1064 QLNQG
+1064 QLNEG

-1076 KGRTVWFAEDD
+1076 KGRTVWFAEDG
-1087 NIETR
+1087 NIETY

-1120 NNYSTSN
+1120 NNYSTSD
-1127 PEQSRAKFETGVN
+1127 PKQSRAKFETGVN

-1176 GTYRPSNGITT
+1176 GTFNTN
-1187 QNNIDI
+1187 NNIDI

-1200 EPSGGQAAGALVHLY
+1200 EPSNGQAAGALVHLY
-1215 AENDILS
+1215 AENDIRS
-1222 NKDAANGTCDTRQ
+1222 NWVCDSDRP
-1235 APITFSVVPSSSKTI
+1235 APILFDISGAAAGSKTR

-1256 RNINTDGRVDFLY
+1256 RNIETKGRADFNY
-1269 GTASSA
+1269 KGATAAKS
-1275 GPLTWL
+1275 LVWL

-1292 VTIAYKSDS
+1292 VTVVYESDD
-1301 TISFLAEDTRHDPA
+1301 TVSFRAETWRHD
-1315 RDPAVVANANATGR
+1315 VASNPTVLSNAIASGR
-1329 RGNIHFF
+1329 QGNIHFF
-1336 DSVRINRNNTAAGM
+1336 DSINIKRYNMGVGVTEI
-1350 TQLKAENHIWTA
+1350 KAENHIWTA
-1362 MLDYVDEASTG
+1362 MVDYWENSGATANKMD
-1373 DTMEIISHKGD
+1373 IISHKGD
-1384 IYLGYNDNTA
+1384 IYLGYNNGA
-1394 PQSPYQYVATMN
+1394 AVNYHHPYYVAD
-1406 NGYIMQQRPSASCG
+1406 QQTPVWKVTQKAPSAGCSW
-1420 NPLANDVSYDKNRFI
+1420 PTPPDVSYDRNIFK
-1435 YTIPST
+1435 YYVPAT
-1441 NTKGHLWIKAGWEE
+1441 NTAGHLWIKAGWEE
-1455 KTDRNSV
+1455 KTDRNAV
-1462 PDDGSRLAGG
+1462 PDKTSNSNIDTAHASGG
-1472 NIYFS
+1472 NIYFT
-1477 HIAVNQPTGSDHPTV
+1477 HIDVKQETGSKHPTV
-1492 ISIPFSGLWR
+1492 ISIPHSGLWL
-1502 CGNEGD
+1502 CGRD
-1508 SILHNRSG
+1508 SLLHNRRG
-1516 RALQYYENAGIIS
+1516 DAMEYYENAGIIS
-1529 GVNHCVRPY
+1529 GVRRCLFPY
-1538 PGALNTSASN
+1538 PDPSISGSHNKS
-1548 ATDWGLFYRGGK
+1548 DRIGLIYRGAI

-1585 PSSTGNVVF
+1585 PSSTGDVVF
-1594 RTRFGDIDMRN
+1594 RTRFGDIDMRT
-1605 PFNVDTMTGSLLFLA
+1605 PFDVDTMHGSLLFLA

-1628 EHSDFCGCKEERN
+1628 EHSGFCGCTEERN

-1688 YEKCNDGSL
+1688 YTPCRDGGQA
-1697 KKVGE
+1697 KIGW
-1702 GYIGGALGGCGDDLH
+1702 GYDGTTCGANLH
-1717 CDAISS
+1717 CDAIES
-1723 ENKARKFLMKF
+1723 ENQARPFLMRF

-1748 AAVASDYIDVYKRF
+1748 AAVASDYIDVYKKF
-1762 EYLGGSGDGMGSVPG
+1762 AYYGGSGSGMGSVPG

-1786 TGYGLFMK
+1786 SGYGLFMK
-1794 TQANKGNWNINVF
+1794 TQANKGNWNVNIF
-1807 ENAPTCPTPCSGT
+1807 ENSPTCPTPCDGT
-1820 SCDQDYLHM
+1820 NCGHDYLHM

-1843 HNQEVMLWSPVI
+1843 QNQEVMLWSPVI

-1876 LKADSLIFHSDFVKK
+1876 LKADSLIFHSDFIKK

>member
-32 YKSQRN
+32 LQSGNLNPGTSICSGIYKANSY
-38 PDKAQASADKKERAQ
+38 SW
-53 LRGGIGGSIDT
+53 GGVD
-64 NPTGHNWWNGSWD
+64 
-77 VTSSFTV
+77 
-84 ENNYGPGET
+84 NNYGPGEGYYPSAPISLSSGST
-93 GTLKPKAGISTNTGT
+93 ISYGTIGR
-108 WIYGSSN
+108 
-115 VNQGFNVDGGIITVG
+115 ITVG
-130 GTNNHVGHMAKKGAG
+130 GTSNLVGYQSSSPIVYIPAIPYISCYPHHSDRSGLGEARIDAPDRPGVPDGTGVVGAAPLSYTRETYVQVTGTNLWNGPWVLDHLFFTDNPWYKQVYTSNPGG
-145 VTTLDY
+145 VCWN
-151 DSGYGL
+151 
-157 QGTATSATASA
+157 QGT
-168 SLAVTSSC
+168 C
-176 GSNNSTQYSGYLA
+176 GSNSGGQTRISSSYLVSA
-189 GTPPRNDSQDDNISP
+189 ASIG
-204 GILSSGWSR
+204 G
-213 SFTRYYGI
+213 Y
-221 AHARVTAPT
+221 V
-230 TPNGDGVRSSGT
+230 
-242 PPTYSPTETAITIDG
+242 DG
-257 RNNAPQ
+257 RI
-263 TPWHLQKF
+263 HMLGGHIR
-271 NFLENKWYYYI
+271 L
-282 TTFTHFTLSHTV
+282 
-294 EFDYYI
+294 
-300 PTYNCVTCGSSNC
+300 
-313 PSWNAPSLHTATGTS
+313 TGNG
-328 APHKGVDWATSSG
+328 AATSSNGYKAGVGSNVG
-341 TVGGTLNAR
+341 TSGTNAHFILPGGQYSLMIDKWFDEASISAHGWTDL
-350 IQLVAGSHVRLTGSG
+350 GSG
-365 NKSIGHG
+365 S
-372 TLGGT
+372 
-377 TAYLNLP
+377 
-384 ANYYTLM
+384 
-391 NDEPVVFGSIVYNSN
+391 GSGAS
-406 GGNSVDPVL
+406 DVL
-415 GTDAVFGINKTLD
+415 GVDAVLGIQEGYSGKNF
-428 KDLKTNTNGGTIL
+428 KTNTAGGTIL
-441 IGAISRTDATSQ
+441 IGGANPFPGQ
-453 GKITIQAA
+453 GNMEIQASTA
-461 TVNAGE
+461 NSPGSSF
-467 PLGFAASGDVVY
+467 GFSGSGNTVY
-479 TGTCIP
+479 TAVCVP
-485 KAGTANLGNYQ
+485 SMGTANLGNY
-496 SNSPEEITVDNN
+496 SMNPGKDVYVTAAT
-508 LNLPTSLGAGA
+508 LPTALAAGG
-519 LQIFNTRHNLVMD
+519 LQIFNTRNALHMD
-532 KTYATTVGGTGH
+532 KAYTIAQGGTGH
-544 MLIMA
+544 LLMMA
-549 YKTLKTTKALSVTG
+549 HTKLNINKMQTL
-563 SGSGNTNLVGGD
+563 
-575 VDLGAD
+575 
-581 ETYTGTS
+581 
-588 TGSYRVI
+588 
-595 AYGNGNHIPPSFSGF
+595 
-610 TVNWGSCTAAHSWCS
+610 
-625 NTEQT
+625 
-630 RFLNTNDPTSDVSS
+630 
-644 RTSNSGSA
+644 
-652 GNTFKANYSC
+652 
-662 FNAFGGNNGDI
+662 
-673 TNSAVIT
+673 
-680 STVSVGT
+680 
-687 SSSTARWQAARHIN
+687 SSSTAANTNLMGGDVEFASAAAETFTGSGTGEYSVVAFGGTNVTPARSNTGVIPQADLCTPIHPWCNGSELTNLVVALPSTPPAIPSATFRGYLPKVTYGGNCHTGFGGDGDITYSSSGASGVTLTSSHKAQWQAYRN
-701 INAASTF
+701 INVTNGAAVFTWS
-708 NWTSSGSGDMWW
+708 NVSGDMKWV
-720 AAQDDIY
+720 A
-727 PQGTITWKKSGT
+727 GTGINLASGSKFPWT
-739 SSGVAYW
+739 AGGSGKAYW
-746 QAGNNIEVTGTN
+746 QAGNGNIAFGAGNEADWTTGT
-758 TLTANWDIGATGTNA
+758 AGGHMGWQAKGDISSTSGMKADWTSGAA
-773 MRWLARNDIKFPTGS
+773 ADMW
-788 TVIAN
+788 
-793 WKTLSAVYTGNILW
+793 W
-807 EAGHDIVSEATL
+807 EAGGNISMPNIESLNWSTTNAGNLLWRAGKNISVSVPSGKSL
-819 TANWEVGSN
+819 IWSN
-828 AAGSARWLAKRNIDI
+828 GTGAGTILW
-843 TLPGSSSIAWKA
+843 
-855 DAGSTGDLEWIAG
+855 DAGDSIIANNDGAGTASTF
-868 GNLKVDNIAASPVTF
+868 TF
-883 TQLGKTGNTLWQAVG
+883 TQ
-898 NIEALGPK
+898 
-906 TFTNS
+906 
-911 STGTGNPG
+911 TGTGNTQWQARADIKAKG
-919 TGGKTIWN
+919 TKTITSNPTNNSTMIWR
-927 AREHIITGNGTAN
+927 AGGNIETTTAAVAN
-940 TPPQTVEFKR
+940 TVTFSKVSA
-950 TTDNAG
+950 TAG
-956 LMAWQAGKDI
+956 LMAWQAAGDI
-966 RTGSKTK
+966 KTDTKIK
-973 FTNTAS
+973 FENTAAA
-979 GNISNM
+979 NTTNM
-985 EWFACNNIFTRYGAT
+985 EWLACNNITTHFISPGA
-1000 SGDANDDHDVTFTND
+1000 DAAPNYDVVFENASQ
-1015 GKGSMIWHANTGNIE
+1015 GNMIWHANTGNITTNSMTTFKNTNTVGSDMGWYAGGDITTHYGKDAANKTMGDGIVFE
-1030 TRSKTSFNNSGDG
+1030 QVGKGKTSWQAGRD
-1043 HMTWYARKNIKT
+1043 IKT
-1055 YFGTQTTSD
+1055 Y
-1064 QLNQG
+1064 
-1069 IIFTQTG
+1069 
-1076 KGRTVWFAEDD
+1076 
-1087 NIETR
+1087 
-1092 NPVHFNWSSAA
+1092 NPVYFNWGAA
-1103 DDATS
+1103 AHDATP
-1108 IMWWAGTHIEIG
+1108 ITWLAERHIIIG
-1120 NNYSTSN
+1120 GDVAALDGYSLTD
-1127 PEQSRAKFETGVN
+1127 PEQAAAKFETVKNN
-1140 DTILLKSKNGHIL
+1140 DILLKSHTGMIQ
-1153 TNSQVDIERTNTG
+1153 TNSKVDFLRNNPG
-1166 KALTKLWAGC
+1166 AAVTKLWAGC
-1176 GTYRPSNGITT
+1176 NTFLTT
-1187 QNNIDI
+1187 NNIDI
-1193 ENVFNYT
+1193 ENEFNYVET
-1200 EPSGGQAAGALVHLY
+1200 AQMGNAFVHLY
-1215 AENDILS
+1215 AENDIKS
-1222 NKDAANGTCDTRQ
+1222 NEDAAIGCDTRP
-1235 APITFSVVPSSSKTI
+1235 APILFDISGATTSKTR

-1256 RNINTDGRVDFLY
+1256 RNINTRGRADFNY
-1269 GTASSA
+1269 KGATAAKS
-1275 GPLTWL
+1275 LVWL

-1292 VTIAYKSDS
+1292 VTVVYESDD
-1301 TISFLAEDTRHDPA
+1301 TVSFRAETWRHDPA
-1315 RDPAVVANANATGR
+1315 SNPAAVLPNANLSGR
-1329 RGNIHFF
+1329 QGNIHFF
-1336 DSVRINRNNTAAGM
+1336 DSINIKRYNTGVGV
-1350 TQLKAENHIWTA
+1350 TEIKAENHIWTA
-1362 MLDYVDEASTG
+1362 MVDYWENSGATANKMD
-1373 DTMEIISHKGD
+1373 IISHKGD
-1384 IYLGYNDNTA
+1384 IYLGYNNGVTDNYSHPFYIANQQTPGWKVTQKA
-1394 PQSPYQYVATMN
+1394 PSFSCVN
-1406 NGYIMQQRPSASCG
+1406 PSMSS
-1420 NPLANDVSYDKNRFI
+1420 VSYDENIFK
-1435 YTIPST
+1435 YYVPAT
-1441 NTKGHLWIKAGWEE
+1441 NTSGHLWIKAGWEE

-1462 PDDGSRLAGG
+1462 PDKTSNSNIDTSRASGG
-1472 NIYFS
+1472 NIYFT
-1477 HIAVNQPTGSDHPTV
+1477 HIDVKQETGSKHPTV
-1492 ISIPFSGLWR
+1492 ISIPHSGLWL
-1502 CGNEGD
+1502 CGRD
-1508 SILHNRSG
+1508 SLLHNRRG
-1516 RALQYYENAGIIS
+1516 DAMEYYENAGIIS
-1529 GVNHCVRPY
+1529 GVSRCLHHY
-1538 PGALNTSASN
+1538 PDPSHTSDNIS
-1548 ATDWGLFYRGGK
+1548 DRIGLIYRGAI

-1585 PSSTGNVVF
+1585 PSSTGDVIF
-1594 RTRFGDIDMRN
+1594 RTRFGDIDMRT
-1605 PFNVDTMTGSLLFLA
+1605 PFDVDTMHGSLLFLA

-1628 EHSDFCGCKEERN
+1628 EHSGFCGCTEERN

-1688 YEKCNDGSL
+1688 YTPCRDGGQA
-1697 KKVGE
+1697 KIGW
-1702 GYIGGALGGCGDDLH
+1702 GYDGTTCGANLH
-1717 CDAISS
+1717 CDAIES
-1723 ENKARKFLMKF
+1723 ENQARPFLMRF

-1748 AAVASDYIDVYKRF
+1748 AAVASDYIDVYKKF
-1762 EYLGGSGDGMGSVPG
+1762 AYYGGSGDGMGSVPG

-1794 TQANKGNWNINVF
+1794 TQANKGNWNVNIF
-1807 ENAPTCPTPCSGT
+1807 ENTPTCPTPCDGT
-1820 SCDQDYLHM
+1820 NCGHDYLHM

-1876 LKADSLIFHSDFVKK
+1876 LKADSLIFHSDFIKK

-2243 GAGIWDVKSRGN
+2243 VAGIWDVKSRGN

>member
-1 MEKKQL
+1 MNDKNFD
-7 ISVVKP
+7 
-13 LIAAALL
+13 AA
-20 FGSSGG
+20 
-26 VAWGQI
+26 
-32 YKSQRN
+32 
-38 PDKAQASADKKERAQ
+38 
-53 LRGGIGGSIDT
+53 SIVSNGT
-64 NPTGHNWWNGSWD
+64 INW
-77 VTSSFTV
+77 
-84 ENNYGPGET
+84 
-93 GTLKPKAGISTNTGT
+93 
-108 WIYGSSN
+108 
-115 VNQGFNVDGGIITVG
+115 
-130 GTNNHVGHMAKKGAG
+130 
-145 VTTLDY
+145 
-151 DSGYGL
+151 
-157 QGTATSATASA
+157 GTA
-168 SLAVTSSC
+168 
-176 GSNNSTQYSGYLA
+176 
-189 GTPPRNDSQDDNISP
+189 
-204 GILSSGWSR
+204 
-213 SFTRYYGI
+213 
-221 AHARVTAPT
+221 
-230 TPNGDGVRSSGT
+230 
-242 PPTYSPTETAITIDG
+242 
-257 RNNAPQ
+257 
-263 TPWHLQKF
+263 
-271 NFLENKWYYYI
+271 
-282 TTFTHFTLSHTV
+282 
-294 EFDYYI
+294 
-300 PTYNCVTCGSSNC
+300 
-313 PSWNAPSLHTATGTS
+313 
-328 APHKGVDWATSSG
+328 
-341 TVGGTLNAR
+341 GGA
-350 IQLVAGSHVRLTGSG
+350 
-365 NKSIGHG
+365 
-372 TLGGT
+372 
-377 TAYLNLP
+377 
-384 ANYYTLM
+384 
-391 NDEPVVFGSIVYNSN
+391 E
-406 GGNSVDPVL
+406 L
-415 GTDAVFGINKTLD
+415 GTDAVLGIQGDFVPGASAIITSA
-428 KDLKTNTNGGTIL
+428 TGGTIL
-441 IGAISRTDATSQ
+441 MG
-453 GKITIQAA
+453 AA
-461 TVNAGE
+461 TQGQNKMTVKAPTGGTNTY
-467 PLGFAASGDVVY
+467 PYGFSGRGANVY
-479 TGTCIP
+479 TGVCIP
-485 KAGTANLGNYQ
+485 ATGTANVGNYGT
-496 SNSPEEITVDNN
+496 NNITVETTMT
-508 LNLPTSLGAGA
+508 LPTAMSAGK
-519 LQIFNTRHNLVMD
+519 LQIFNTMGNVD
-532 KTYATTVGGTGH
+532 FKNKIPATGAGGNI
-544 MLIMA
+544 LLMA
-549 YKTLKTTKALSVTG
+549 KGTFTMNTG
-563 SGSGNTNLVGGD
+563 SAHVITMAAGNTSLMGGVVELKVKEDVKVNGSGNYNVFGFD
-575 VDLGAD
+575 GAGSTPTLAALTWPTLCPQP
-581 ETYTGTS
+581 TY
-588 TGSYRVI
+588 
-595 AYGNGNHIPPSFSGF
+595 
-610 TVNWGSCTAAHSWCS
+610 SWCR
-625 NTEQT
+625 TEKYERIPHLGPDIRYGLQGAIT
-630 RFLNTNDPTSDVSS
+630 GQPYAGDCTPLNFMGGGHIKSLDDSEVKVNSS
-644 RTSNSGSA
+644 G
-652 GNTFKANYSC
+652 Y
-662 FNAFGGNNGDI
+662 
-673 TNSAVIT
+673 
-680 STVSVGT
+680 
-687 SSSTARWQAARHIN
+687 ARWQAMGN
-701 INAASTF
+701 ITTGNGKTLKWEVGAS
-708 NWTSSGSGDMWW
+708 
-720 AAQDDIY
+720 
-727 PQGTITWKKSGT
+727 
-739 SSGVAYW
+739 
-746 QAGNNIEVTGTN
+746 
-758 TLTANWDIGATGTNA
+758 ATGTA
-773 MRWLARNDIKFPTGS
+773 TASWLANGNITLGTGN
-788 TVIAN
+788 TTN
-793 WKTLSAVYTGNILW
+793 WKSATSTAGDRIFWNAGGNITTNDVTAKWETSDGNMYWRAIGTIQAGSSGHELNTVEWKSTGKGNMLW
-807 EAGHDIVSEATL
+807 EATTL
-819 TANWEVGSN
+819 NVVNGSN
-828 AAGSARWLAKRNIDI
+828 ALKFEQTGTGRTNWHAKGNIDAKAGS
-843 TLPGSSSIAWKA
+843 
-855 DAGSTGDLEWIAG
+855 G
-868 GNLKVDNIAASPVTF
+868 GI
-883 TQLGKTGNTLWQAVG
+883 
-898 NIEALGPK
+898 

-911 STGTGNPG
+911 STEANGAGTMTWLAAGNIITSAGNELIKFEQTTATAGRNAWKAGNDILTKSKIEFHNQASKYNMEWHACNDILTNNGGTGADGSDHFLVTFKNEKEG
-919 TGGKTIWN
+919 DVIWHAN
-927 AREHIITGNGTAN
+927 HDIIT
-940 TPPQTVEFKR
+940 R
-950 TTDNAG
+950 
-956 LMAWQAGKDI
+956 
-966 RTGSKTK
+966 SKTD
-973 FTNTAS
+973 FESTNTAS
-979 GNISNM
+979 GNI
-985 EWFACNNIFTRYGAT
+985 
-1000 SGDANDDHDVTFTND
+1000 
-1015 GKGSMIWHANTGNIE
+1015 
-1030 TRSKTSFNNSGDG
+1030 
-1043 HMTWYARKNIKT
+1043 TWYAGNDIHTYLGKNHPSTLTNGVNFKQE
-1055 YFGTQTTSD
+1055 GA
-1064 QLNQG
+1064 
-1069 IIFTQTG
+1069 
-1076 KGRTVWFAEDD
+1076 GRTIWQAGRDITTH
-1087 NIETR
+1087 NA
-1092 NPVHFNWSSAA
+1092 VHFQF
-1103 DDATS
+1103 
-1108 IMWWAGTHIEIG
+1108 
-1120 NNYSTSN
+1120 TSN
-1127 PEQSRAKFETGVN
+1127 AKDWASLGLLAVRNITLGGVTGEYENNHPSLRNEFKVETEVN
-1140 DTILLKSKNGHIL
+1140 DTVVLHARNGYIL
-1153 TNSQVDIERTNTG
+1153 TNSLVNLERSNTG
-1166 KALTKLWAGC
+1166 AALTKLWAGC
-1176 GTYRPSNGITT
+1176 GTFNTN
-1187 QNNIDI
+1187 NNIDV
-1193 ENVFNYT
+1193 EHTFNYT
-1200 EPSGGQAAGALVHLY
+1200 EPTGKGQDAGSLIYLY

-1222 NKDAANGTCDTRQ
+1222 NQDAANGTCDSRQ
-1235 APITFSVVPSSSKTI
+1235 APITFSVPQSSKTI

-1256 RNINTDGRVDFLY
+1256 RNINTVGRVDFAY
-1269 GTASSA
+1269 GAATSA

-1281 SRAGYIQTERP
+1281 SRGGYIQTERP

-1301 TISFLAEDTRHDPA
+1301 TISFLAEDWRHDATHASPG
-1315 RDPAVVANANATGR
+1315 NFTTTGR

-1384 IYLGYNDNTA
+1384 IYLGYNDNT
-1394 PQSPYQYVATMN
+1394 PTQNPYQYVATMN
-1406 NGYIMQQRPSASCG
+1406 NGYIMQQRPSASCIH
-1420 NPLANDVSYDKNRFI
+1420 PLANNVSYDKNRFI

-1529 GVNHCVRPY
+1529 GVNHCNRPY
-1538 PGALNTSASN
+1538 PGANTI
-1548 ATDWGLFYRGGK
+1548 ATNNHDWGLFYRGGK

-1794 TQANKGNWNINVF
+1794 TQANKGNWNVNIF
-1807 ENAPTCPTPCSGT
+1807 ENTPTCPTPCDGT
-1820 SCDQDYLHM
+1820 NCGHDYLHM

-1876 LKADSLIFHSDFVKK
+1876 LKADSLIFHSDFIKK
-1891 GKNIKLSTWSGLHN
+1891 GKNIKLSTWSGLHK

-1961 GAYMERLNTVVF
+1961 DAYMERLNTVIF

-1979 CLTDSFDHVMGG
+1979 CLTDSFDHVKGG

-2098 SLRLKGMCYEHMC
+2098 SLRLKGMCYEQMC

>member
-26 VAWGQI
+26 VAWGQVPNSPSWWDTSGPYTSHWCDGSYTI
-32 YKSQRN
+32 QTWSWT
-38 PDKAQASADKKERAQ
+38 AD
-53 LRGGIGGSIDT
+53 
-64 NPTGHNWWNGSWD
+64 
-77 VTSSFTV
+77 
-84 ENNYGPGET
+84 NNFGPGEI
-93 GTLKPKAGISTNTGT
+93 GTIKPVGAGTSTNSGIHTSSS
-108 WIYGSSN
+108 GSVSRTPFAPGSG
-115 VNQGFNVDGGIITVG
+115 VITVG
-130 GTNNHVGHMAKKGAG
+130 GTENIVMNVYSHPSRTEQCNN
-145 VTTLDY
+145 
-151 DSGYGL
+151 
-157 QGTATSATASA
+157 SA
-168 SLAVTSSC
+168 SYNFGVLDNH
-176 GSNNSTQYSGYLA
+176 GGFPIGY
-189 GTPPRNDSQDDNISP
+189 TPGN
-204 GILSSGWSR
+204 
-213 SFTRYYGI
+213 
-221 AHARVTAPT
+221 
-230 TPNGDGVRSSGT
+230 SGT
-242 PPTYSPTETAITIDG
+242 VSVSSSITIYAGGIPSVPDGTGLRTTNGSPAAYAHETAI
-257 RNNAPQ
+257 RVVNNGS
-263 TPWHLQKF
+263 TPSVPWNLQLF
-271 NFLENKWYYYI
+271 NFKQNKWYYNKYDFV
-282 TTFTHFTLSHTV
+282 TAGTCSYSQWVTGRTWNSVHSTWNSPQTVTAQCQHSGLKYTH
-294 EFDYYI
+294 
-300 PTYNCVTCGSSNC
+300 
-313 PSWNAPSLHTATGTS
+313 A
-328 APHKGVDWATSSG
+328 K
-341 TVGGTLNAR
+341 
-350 IQLVAGSHVRLTGSG
+350 VAGSNDLDARITLDPGTHIRLTGHNS
-365 NKSIGHG
+365 KSIGHEG
-372 TLGGT
+372 LGNT
-377 TAYLNLP
+377 KAYLNLP

-391 NDEPVVFGSIVYNSN
+391 NDEPVVFGSIFYNSN
-406 GGNSVDPVL
+406 GGNAVDPIL

-428 KDLKTNTNGGTIL
+428 KDLKTNTAGGTIL

-496 SNSPEEITVDNN
+496 STNAEEITVDNS
-508 LNLPTSLGAGA
+508 LNLPSTLGAGA
-519 LQIFNTRHNLVMD
+519 LQIFNTKHNLVMD
-532 KTYATTVGGTGH
+532 KTYAPTMGTGH

-549 YKTLKTTKALSVTG
+549 YKELKTTKALNVTG
-563 SGSGNTNLVGGD
+563 SSSGNTNLVGGD
-575 VDLGAD
+575 VDLGAN
-581 ETYTGTS
+581 ETYNGTS

-595 AYGNGNHIPPSFSGF
+595 AYGNGNHIPPAFSGF
-610 TVNWGSCTAAHSWCS
+610 TVNWGSCTAAHNWCS
-625 NTEQT
+625 IPEQT
-630 RFLNTNDPTSDVSS
+630 RFFNTNDPTSDASS

-662 FNAFGGNNGDI
+662 FNAFGGSNGDI
-673 TNSAVIT
+673 TNSATIT
-680 STVSVGT
+680 STVNVGT

-701 INAASTF
+701 VNAASTF
-708 NWTSSGSGDMWW
+708 NWTSTGSGNMWW

-746 QAGNNIEVTGTN
+746 QAGNNIEVISPN
-758 TLTANWDIGATGTNA
+758 TLTANWEIDATGVTNA
-773 MRWLARNDIKFPTGS
+773 MRWLAGNDIKFPSGA
-788 TVIAN
+788 TVTAT
-793 WKTLSAVYTGNILW
+793 WKTKSTIPTGNILW

-819 TANWEVGSN
+819 TADWEVEAN

-843 TLPGSSSIAWKA
+843 KLPASSSIAWKS
-855 DAGSTGDLEWIAG
+855 DGGSTGDLEWIAG
-868 GNLKVDNIAASPVTF
+868 GYLKVDNVAASPVTF

-927 AREHIITGNGTAN
+927 ARGHIITGNGTGNSA
-940 TPPQTVEFKR
+940 PQIVRFER
-950 TTDNAG
+950 TTPNAG
-956 LMAWQAGKDI
+956 LMAWQSGLDI
-966 RTGSKTK
+966 RTGSKTQ
-973 FTNTAS
+973 FENNAAT
-979 GNISNM
+979 NISNM
-985 EWFACNNIFTRYGAT
+985 EWFACNNIFTQYGAT
-1000 SGDANDDHDVTFTND
+1000 SGDTGDNHDVTFTND

-1055 YFGTQTTSD
+1055 YFGTNTNSD
-1064 QLNQG
+1064 QLNEG

-1087 NIETR
+1087 DIETS
-1092 NPVHFNWSSAA
+1092 NPVHFDWSGAT

-1108 IMWWAGTHIEIG
+1108 IMWWAGRNIEIG
-1120 NNYSTSN
+1120 HNFDPNN
-1127 PEQSRAKFETGVN
+1127 PLRSRAKFETNVN

-1153 TNSQVDIERTNTG
+1153 TNSQVDFLRTNTG
-1166 KALTKLWAGC
+1166 KAPTKLWAGC
-1176 GTYRPSNGITT
+1176 NTFLQT
-1187 QNNIDI
+1187 NNIDI
-1193 ENVFNYT
+1193 ENVFNYKET
-1200 EPSGGQAAGALVHLY
+1200 GGQGTDGALVHLY
-1215 AENDILS
+1215 AENDIRS
-1222 NKDAANGTCDTRQ
+1222 NWVCDSDRP
-1235 APITFSVVPSSSKTI
+1235 APILFDLSAAGGSKTR

-1256 RNINTDGRVDFLY
+1256 RNISTKGRVDFNY
-1269 GTASSA
+1269 KTAVDA
-1275 GPLTWL
+1275 RALVWL

-1292 VTIAYKSDS
+1292 VTVAYESND
-1301 TISFLAEDTRHDPA
+1301 TVSFRAEDWRHDPA
-1315 RDPAVVANANATGR
+1315 SHTKVITNANDPLTGGR

-1336 DSVRINRNNTAAGM
+1336 DSINIKRYNTGVGV
-1350 TQLKAENHIWTA
+1350 TEIKAENHIWTA
-1362 MLDYVDEASTG
+1362 MVDYWENSGATANKMD
-1373 DTMEIISHKGD
+1373 IISHKGD
-1384 IYLGYNDNTA
+1384 IYLGYNNGAAVGYPHKPYIANQQTPGWKVTQKA
-1394 PQSPYQYVATMN
+1394 PSFSCVN
-1406 NGYIMQQRPSASCG
+1406 PSMSS
-1420 NPLANDVSYDKNRFI
+1420 VSYDENIFK
-1435 YTIPST
+1435 YYVPAT
-1441 NTKGHLWIKAGWEE
+1441 NTSGHLWIKAGWEE

-1462 PDDGSRLAGG
+1462 PDKTSNSNIDTARASGG
-1472 NIYFS
+1472 NIYFT
-1477 HIAVNQPTGSDHPTV
+1477 HIDVKQETGSKHPTV
-1492 ISIPFSGLWR
+1492 ISIPHSGLWL
-1502 CGNEGD
+1502 CGRD
-1508 SILHNRSG
+1508 SLLHNRS
-1516 RALQYYENAGIIS
+1516 RDAMEYYENAGIIS
-1529 GVNHCVRPY
+1529 GVRRCLFPY
-1538 PGALNTSASN
+1538 PDPSISGSHNKS
-1548 ATDWGLFYRGGK
+1548 DRIGLIYRGAI

-1585 PSSTGNVVF
+1585 PSSTGDVVF
-1594 RTRFGDIDMRN
+1594 RTRFGDIDMRT
-1605 PFNVDTMTGSLLFLA
+1605 PFDVDTMHGSLLFLA

-1628 EHSDFCGCKEERN
+1628 EHSGFCGCTEERN

-1688 YEKCNDGSL
+1688 YTPCRDGGQA
-1697 KKVGE
+1697 KIGW
-1702 GYIGGALGGCGDDLH
+1702 GYDGTTCGDNLH
-1717 CDAISS
+1717 CDAIES
-1723 ENKARKFLMKF
+1723 ENKARPFLMRF

-1748 AAVASDYIDVYKRF
+1748 AAVASDYIDVYKKF
-1762 EYLGGSGDGMGSVPG
+1762 AYYGGSGDGMGSVPG

-1794 TQANKGNWNINVF
+1794 TQANKGNWNVNIF
-1807 ENAPTCPTPCSGT
+1807 ENTPTCPTPCDGT
-1820 SCDQDYLHM
+1820 NCGHDYLHM

-1876 LKADSLIFHSDFVKK
+1876 LKADSLIFHSDFIKK

-1961 GAYMERLNTVVF
+1961 DAYMERLNTVIF
-1973 DHTVLT
+1973 DHTILT
-1979 CLTDSFDHVMGG
+1979 CLTDSFDHVKGG

-2042 HLHMEPIGACGT
+2042 HLHMEPVGACGT

-2098 SLRLKGMCYEHMC
+2098 SLRLKGMCYEQMC

>member
-26 VAWGQI
+26 VAWGQTQMDCKNNFGAGESRDASRGTTPLTFDTDGALVLSPIILGGVDNVVGQIWVGSGQAYSTPPPMESCGVTFYGYDCTTNHCNNYRIGANINAPSQYWGCDNTFFGI
-32 YKSQRN
+32 YNGNLTCGNTATNAYTSGGGPATLVRVAGGNLGLGSAPFDVSQLYFKDIPYSWYTYTRAQGN
-38 PDKAQASADKKERAQ
+38 PHTNYCHWSGNDYDCIYRDATYTATRSTGHVDGVIYITAGAHVHVAGNVSAD
-53 LRGGIGGSIDT
+53 
-64 NPTGHNWWNGSWD
+64 
-77 VTSSFTV
+77 
-84 ENNYGPGET
+84 
-93 GTLKPKAGISTNTGT
+93 
-108 WIYGSSN
+108 GSSN
-115 VNQGFNVDGGIITVG
+115 SKATLDLPSGGAQYSLMIDGHLEENQINSQKNGVITNLATMAPYAVIGVNGNYVPG
-130 GTNNHVGHMAKKGAG
+130 GTM
-145 VTTLDY
+145 
-151 DSGYGL
+151 
-157 QGTATSATASA
+157 GTNA
-168 SLAVTSSC
+168 
-176 GSNNSTQYSGYLA
+176 
-189 GTPPRNDSQDDNISP
+189 
-204 GILSSGWSR
+204 
-213 SFTRYYGI
+213 
-221 AHARVTAPT
+221 
-230 TPNGDGVRSSGT
+230 NG
-242 PPTYSPTETAITIDG
+242 
-257 RNNAPQ
+257 
-263 TPWHLQKF
+263 
-271 NFLENKWYYYI
+271 
-282 TTFTHFTLSHTV
+282 
-294 EFDYYI
+294 
-300 PTYNCVTCGSSNC
+300 
-313 PSWNAPSLHTATGTS
+313 
-328 APHKGVDWATSSG
+328 
-341 TVGGTLNAR
+341 
-350 IQLVAGSHVRLTGSG
+350 
-365 NKSIGHG
+365 
-372 TLGGT
+372 
-377 TAYLNLP
+377 
-384 ANYYTLM
+384 
-391 NDEPVVFGSIVYNSN
+391 
-406 GGNSVDPVL
+406 
-415 GTDAVFGINKTLD
+415 
-428 KDLKTNTNGGTIL
+428 GGTIL
-441 IGAISRTDATSQ
+441 VGAGTSDQ
-453 GKITIQAA
+453 SKMTIRDV
-461 TVNAGE
+461 TSNGNAGNSF
-467 PLGFAASGDVVY
+467 GFSGSGNQVY
-479 TGTCIP
+479 TGTCVP
-485 KAGTANLGNYQ
+485 TNGTANFGNYG
-496 SNSPEEITVDNN
+496 NN
-508 LNLPTSLGAGA
+508 AVTLGTPNGPTLPSALTTGG
-519 LQIFNTRHNLVMD
+519 LQIFNTMNALTMD
-532 KTYATTVGGTGH
+532 KAYTIAQGGIGPIYGHLLMMAHTKLNIKQTQTLSSTTE
-544 MLIMA
+544 A
-549 YKTLKTTKALSVTG
+549 
-563 SGSGNTNLVGGD
+563 NTNLMGGD
-575 VDLGAD
+575 VEFASSAA
-581 ETYTGTS
+581 ETFTGSS
-588 TGSYRVI
+588 TG
-595 AYGNGNHIPPSFSGF
+595 
-610 TVNWGSCTAAHSWCS
+610 
-625 NTEQT
+625 E
-630 RFLNTNDPTSDVSS
+630 
-644 RTSNSGSA
+644 
-652 GNTFKANYSC
+652 YSVV
-662 FNAFGGNNGDI
+662 AFGGTNETPTRSNTGVISQAGLCTPTHPWCNGSELTNLVVALPSTPPAIPSATFRGYLPKVTYGGNCHTSFGGSGDI
-673 TNSAVIT
+673 TY
-680 STVSVGT
+680 
-687 SSSTARWQAARHIN
+687 SSSGASGVTLTNSHKAQWQAYKDIN
-701 INAASTF
+701 VTNGAAVFTWANVDGDMKWVAGTGINLA
-708 NWTSSGSGDMWW
+708 SGSKFPWT
-720 AAQDDIY
+720 A
-727 PQGTITWKKSGT
+727 SGT
-739 SSGVAYW
+739 GKAYW
-746 QAGNNIEVTGTN
+746 QAGNGNIAFGSNNEANWTTGTAGGHMGWQAKGN
-758 TLTANWDIGATGTNA
+758 ISSTSGMKANWT
-773 MRWLARNDIKFPTGS
+773 S
-788 TVIAN
+788 
-793 WKTLSAVYTGNILW
+793 SAAADMWW
-807 EAGHDIVSEATL
+807 EAGGHISMPNIESL
-819 TANWEVGSN
+819 NWSTTN
-828 AAGSARWLAKRNIDI
+828 AGNLLWR
-843 TLPGSSSIAWKA
+843 
-855 DAGSTGDLEWIAG
+855 AG
-868 GNLKVDNIAASPVTF
+868 GNISVSVPSGKSLAWSNGTGAGAILWDAGGSIIADNDGAGTASTFTF
-883 TQLGKTGNTLWQAVG
+883 TQ
-898 NIEALGPK
+898 
-906 TFTNS
+906 
-911 STGTGNPG
+911 TGTGNTQWQARADIKAKG
-919 TGGKTIWN
+919 TKTFTSNPTSNATMIWRAGGNIETTTD
-927 AREHIITGNGTAN
+927 AVAN
-940 TPPQTVEFKR
+940 TVTFSKGSAA
-950 TTDNAG
+950 AG
-956 LMAWQAGKDI
+956 LMAWQAKGDI
-966 RTGSKTK
+966 KTDTKIK
-973 FTNTAS
+973 FENTVAA
-979 GNISNM
+979 NTSNM
-985 EWFACNNIFTRYGAT
+985 EWLACNNITTHFVSPTT
-1000 SGDANDDHDVTFTND
+1000 DAAPNYDVVFENASQ
-1015 GKGSMIWHANTGNIE
+1015 GNMIWHANTGNITTNSMTTFKNTNTTGSDMGWYAGGDITTHYGKDAANKTMGGGIVFE
-1030 TRSKTSFNNSGDG
+1030 QVGKGKTSWQAGND
-1043 HMTWYARKNIKT
+1043 IKT
-1055 YFGTQTTSD
+1055 Y
-1064 QLNQG
+1064 
-1069 IIFTQTG
+1069 
-1076 KGRTVWFAEDD
+1076 
-1087 NIETR
+1087 
-1092 NPVHFNWSSAA
+1092 NPVYFNWGAAA
-1103 DDATS
+1103 DDATP
-1108 IMWWAGTHIEIG
+1108 ITWLAKRHIIIGGDVVGTNDG
-1120 NNYSTSN
+1120 YSLTV
-1127 PEQSRAKFETGVN
+1127 PEQAAAKFETVKNN
-1140 DTILLKSKNGHIL
+1140 DILLKSHMGMIQ
-1153 TNSQVDIERTNTG
+1153 TNSKVDFLRNNPG
-1166 KALTKLWAGC
+1166 AAVTKLWAGC
-1176 GTYRPSNGITT
+1176 NTFLPA
-1187 QNNIDI
+1187 NNIDI
-1193 ENVFNYT
+1193 ENEFNYKET
-1200 EPSGGQAAGALVHLY
+1200 AQMDKAFVHLY
-1215 AENDILS
+1215 AENDIKS
-1222 NKDAANGTCDTRQ
+1222 NEDAALSCDSRP
-1235 APITFSVVPSSSKTI
+1235 APILFDISGATSSKTR

-1256 RNINTDGRVDFLY
+1256 RNINTRGRVDFNYKGATDARALV
-1269 GTASSA
+1269 
-1275 GPLTWL
+1275 WL

-1292 VTIAYKSDS
+1292 VTVAYQSND
-1301 TISFLAEDTRHDPA
+1301 TVSFRAETWRHDPA
-1315 RDPAVVANANATGR
+1315 STTDVLSNAILSGR
-1329 RGNIHFF
+1329 QGNIHFF
-1336 DSVRINRNNTAAGM
+1336 DSINIKRYNTGVGV
-1350 TQLKAENHIWTA
+1350 TEIKAENHIWTA
-1362 MLDYVDEASTG
+1362 MVDYWENSGATANKMD
-1373 DTMEIISHKGD
+1373 IISHKGD
-1384 IYLGYNDNTA
+1384 IYLGYNNGITNNYSHPFYIANQQNPGWRVTQEAPSAGCNKPTA
-1394 PQSPYQYVATMN
+1394 P
-1406 NGYIMQQRPSASCG
+1406 G
-1420 NPLANDVSYDKNRFI
+1420 VSYDKNIFK
-1435 YTIPST
+1435 YYVPAT
-1441 NTKGHLWIKAGWEE
+1441 NTSGHLWIKAGWEE

-1462 PDDGSRLAGG
+1462 PDKTSNSNIDTAHASGG
-1472 NIYFS
+1472 NIYFT
-1477 HIAVNQPTGSDHPTV
+1477 HIDVKQETGSKHPTE
-1492 ISIPFSGLWR
+1492 ISIPHSGLWL
-1502 CGNEGD
+1502 CGRD
-1508 SILHNRSG
+1508 SLLHNRKG
-1516 RALQYYENAGIIS
+1516 DAMEYYENAGIIS
-1529 GVNHCVRPY
+1529 GVRRCLLPY
-1538 PGALNTSASN
+1538 PKNHNVLENIS
-1548 ATDWGLFYRGGK
+1548 DRIGLIYRGAI

-1594 RTRFGDIDMRN
+1594 RTRFGDIDMRT
-1605 PFNVDTMTGSLLFLA
+1605 PFDVDTMHGSLLFLA

-1628 EHSDFCGCKEERN
+1628 EHSGFCGCAEERN

-1688 YEKCNDGSL
+1688 YTPCRDGGQA
-1697 KKVGE
+1697 KIGW
-1702 GYIGGALGGCGDDLH
+1702 GYDGTKCGDNLH

-1723 ENKARKFLMKF
+1723 ENKARTFLMKF

-1762 EYLGGSGDGMGSVPG
+1762 AYYGGSGDGMGSVPG

-1794 TQANKGNWNINVF
+1794 TQANKGNWNVNIF
-1807 ENAPTCPTPCSGT
+1807 ENTPTCPTPCDGT
-1820 SCDQDYLHM
+1820 NCGHDYLHM

-1876 LKADSLIFHSDFVKK
+1876 LKADSLIFHSDFIKK
-1891 GKNIKLSTWSGLHN
+1891 GKNIKLSTWSGLHK

-1961 GAYMERLNTVVF
+1961 DAYMERLNTVIF

-1979 CLTDSFDHVMGG
+1979 CLTDSFDHVKGG

-2098 SLRLKGMCYEHMC
+2098 SLRLKGMCYEQMC

-2280 EMLTGTKNANGEYE
+2280 ELLTGTKNANGEYE

>member
-26 VAWGQI
+26 VAWGQTMHGHDTGGPYNSSSCSAHYTI
-32 YKSQRN
+32 GSGGWSN
-38 PDKAQASADKKERAQ
+38 PD
-53 LRGGIGGSIDT
+53 
-64 NPTGHNWWNGSWD
+64 
-77 VTSSFTV
+77 
-84 ENNYGPGET
+84 NNFGPGET
-93 GTLKPKAGISTNTGT
+93 GTITPRGANAGWWGGTVAWANPGNGRVTVGNTNNIVVNAANVASVGGSWTSPHCNAGGSTSLIAPTSGPSVPDGTGVRH
-108 WIYGSSN
+108 IGSSVPASVYSAATHITVDAGSSSGSPWQLEGFQFLDN
-115 VNQGFNVDGGIITVG
+115 PWYYYFYTLSTPGTCPASCWYWSGTSHLQSSGSWPSVQYTSTASTQGGYVPGIIT
-130 GTNNHVGHMAKKGAG
+130 
-145 VTTLDY
+145 L
-151 DSGYGL
+151 
-157 QGTATSATASA
+157 
-168 SLAVTSSC
+168 
-176 GSNNSTQYSGYLA
+176 LA
-189 GTPPRNDSQDDNISP
+189 G
-204 GILSSGWSR
+204 G
-213 SFTRYYGI
+213 
-221 AHARVTAPT
+221 
-230 TPNGDGVRSSGT
+230 
-242 PPTYSPTETAITIDG
+242 
-257 RNNAPQ
+257 
-263 TPWHLQKF
+263 
-271 NFLENKWYYYI
+271 
-282 TTFTHFTLSHTV
+282 
-294 EFDYYI
+294 
-300 PTYNCVTCGSSNC
+300 
-313 PSWNAPSLHTATGTS
+313 
-328 APHKGVDWATSSG
+328 
-341 TVGGTLNAR
+341 
-350 IQLVAGSHVRLTGSG
+350 HVRLTG
-365 NKSIGHG
+365 IGTYSVG
-372 TLGGT
+372 AGGHT
-377 TAYLNLP
+377 NSHATLNLP
-384 ANYYTLM
+384 AAYYTLM
-391 NDEPVVFGSIVYNSN
+391 NDKNFDAASIVSN
-406 GGNSVDPVL
+406 GTINWGTAGGAEL
-415 GTDAVFGINKTLD
+415 GTDAVLGIQGDFVPGASAIITSA
-428 KDLKTNTNGGTIL
+428 TGGTIL
-441 IGAISRTDATSQ
+441 MG
-453 GKITIQAA
+453 AA
-461 TVNAGE
+461 TQGQNKMTVKAPTGGTNTY
-467 PLGFAASGDVVY
+467 PYGFSGRGANVY
-479 TGTCIP
+479 TGVCIP
-485 KAGTANLGNYQ
+485 ATGTANVGNYGT
-496 SNSPEEITVDNN
+496 NNITVETTMT
-508 LNLPTSLGAGA
+508 LPTAMSAGK
-519 LQIFNTRHNLVMD
+519 LQIFNTMGNVD
-532 KTYATTVGGTGH
+532 FKNKIPATGAGGNI
-544 MLIMA
+544 LLMA
-549 YKTLKTTKALSVTG
+549 KGTFTMNTG
-563 SGSGNTNLVGGD
+563 SAHVITMAAGNTSLMGGVVELKVKEDVKVNGSGNYNVFGFD
-575 VDLGAD
+575 GAGSTPTLAALTWPTLCPQP
-581 ETYTGTS
+581 TY
-588 TGSYRVI
+588 
-595 AYGNGNHIPPSFSGF
+595 
-610 TVNWGSCTAAHSWCS
+610 SWCR
-625 NTEQT
+625 TEKYERIPHLGPDIRYGLQGAIT
-630 RFLNTNDPTSDVSS
+630 GQPYAGDCTPLNFMGGGHIKSLDDSEVKVNSS
-644 RTSNSGSA
+644 G
-652 GNTFKANYSC
+652 Y
-662 FNAFGGNNGDI
+662 
-673 TNSAVIT
+673 
-680 STVSVGT
+680 
-687 SSSTARWQAARHIN
+687 ARWQAMGN
-701 INAASTF
+701 ITTGNGKTLKWEVGAS
-708 NWTSSGSGDMWW
+708 
-720 AAQDDIY
+720 
-727 PQGTITWKKSGT
+727 
-739 SSGVAYW
+739 
-746 QAGNNIEVTGTN
+746 
-758 TLTANWDIGATGTNA
+758 ATGTA
-773 MRWLARNDIKFPTGS
+773 TASWLANGNITLGTGN
-788 TVIAN
+788 TTN
-793 WKTLSAVYTGNILW
+793 WKSATSTAGDRIFWNAGGNITTNDVTAKWETSDGNMYWRAIGTIQAGSSGHELNTVEWKSTGKGNMLW
-807 EAGHDIVSEATL
+807 EATTL
-819 TANWEVGSN
+819 NVVNGSN
-828 AAGSARWLAKRNIDI
+828 ALKFEQTGTGRTNWHAKGNIDAKAGS
-843 TLPGSSSIAWKA
+843 
-855 DAGSTGDLEWIAG
+855 G
-868 GNLKVDNIAASPVTF
+868 GI
-883 TQLGKTGNTLWQAVG
+883 
-898 NIEALGPK
+898 

-911 STGTGNPG
+911 STEANGAGTMTWLAAGNIITSAGNELIKFEQTTATAGRNAWKAGNDILTKSKIEFHNQASKYNMEWHACNDILTNNGGTGADGSDHFLVTFKNEKEG
-919 TGGKTIWN
+919 DVIWHAN
-927 AREHIITGNGTAN
+927 HDIIT
-940 TPPQTVEFKR
+940 R
-950 TTDNAG
+950 
-956 LMAWQAGKDI
+956 
-966 RTGSKTK
+966 SKTD
-973 FTNTAS
+973 FESTNTAS
-979 GNISNM
+979 GNI
-985 EWFACNNIFTRYGAT
+985 
-1000 SGDANDDHDVTFTND
+1000 
-1015 GKGSMIWHANTGNIE
+1015 
-1030 TRSKTSFNNSGDG
+1030 
-1043 HMTWYARKNIKT
+1043 TWYAGNDIHTYLGKNHPSTLTNGVNFKQE
-1055 YFGTQTTSD
+1055 GA
-1064 QLNQG
+1064 
-1069 IIFTQTG
+1069 
-1076 KGRTVWFAEDD
+1076 GRTIWQAGRDITTH
-1087 NIETR
+1087 NA
-1092 NPVHFNWSSAA
+1092 VHFQF
-1103 DDATS
+1103 
-1108 IMWWAGTHIEIG
+1108 
-1120 NNYSTSN
+1120 TSN
-1127 PEQSRAKFETGVN
+1127 AKDWASLGLLAVRNITLGGVTGEYENNHPSLRNEFKVETEVN
-1140 DTILLKSKNGHIL
+1140 DTVVLHARNGYIL
-1153 TNSQVDIERTNTG
+1153 TNSLVNLERSNTG
-1166 KALTKLWAGC
+1166 AALTKLWAGC
-1176 GTYRPSNGITT
+1176 GTFNTN
-1187 QNNIDI
+1187 NNIDV
-1193 ENVFNYT
+1193 EHTFNYT
-1200 EPSGGQAAGALVHLY
+1200 EPTGKGQDAGSLIYLY

-1222 NKDAANGTCDTRQ
+1222 NQDAANGTCDSRQ
-1235 APITFSVVPSSSKTI
+1235 APITFSVPQSSKTI

-1256 RNINTDGRVDFLY
+1256 RNINTVGRVDFAY
-1269 GTASSA
+1269 GAATSA

-1281 SRAGYIQTERP
+1281 SRGGYIQTERP

-1301 TISFLAEDTRHDPA
+1301 TISFLAEDWRHDATHASPG
-1315 RDPAVVANANATGR
+1315 NFTTTGR

-1384 IYLGYNDNTA
+1384 IYLGYNDNT
-1394 PQSPYQYVATMN
+1394 PTQNPYQYVATMN
-1406 NGYIMQQRPSASCG
+1406 NGYIMQQRPSASCIH
-1420 NPLANDVSYDKNRFI
+1420 PLANNVSYDKNRFI

-1529 GVNHCVRPY
+1529 GVNHCNRPY
-1538 PGALNTSASN
+1538 PGANTI
-1548 ATDWGLFYRGGK
+1548 ATNNHDWGLFYRGGK

-1794 TQANKGNWNINVF
+1794 TQANKGNWNVNIF
-1807 ENAPTCPTPCSGT
+1807 ENTPTCPTPCDGT
-1820 SCDQDYLHM
+1820 NCGHDYLHM

-1876 LKADSLIFHSDFVKK
+1876 LKADSLIFHSDFIKK
-1891 GKNIKLSTWSGLHN
+1891 GKNIKLSTWSGLHK

-1961 GAYMERLNTVVF
+1961 DAYMERLNTVIF

-1979 CLTDSFDHVMGG
+1979 CLTDSFDHVKGG

-2098 SLRLKGMCYEHMC
+2098 SLRLKGMCYEQMC

>member
-26 VAWGQI
+26 VAWGQVMYGHDTGGPYNSPTCHVNYTI
-32 YKSQRN
+32 SSGSWSN
-38 PDKAQASADKKERAQ
+38 PD
-53 LRGGIGGSIDT
+53 
-64 NPTGHNWWNGSWD
+64 
-77 VTSSFTV
+77 
-84 ENNYGPGET
+84 NNFGPGET
-93 GTLKPKAGISTNTGT
+93 GTITPNGPNAGFWGGSVSWSNLGNGRITVGNTNNIVVNGANAASIGGSWHAIHCTAGGSTYIGAPGAPGVPDNSGQRYIGPVGSIGGAYTAATHITVNAGSSSASPWQLECFQFLDNPWYYYFYTLTTGT
-108 WIYGSSN
+108 CSDNCSYWNGHSTSHESGTWPEVSYTSTASTRGGY
-115 VNQGFNVDGGIITVG
+115 VPGIITLLAG
-130 GTNNHVGHMAKKGAG
+130 GHVQLTGIGTYSVGAG
-145 VTTLDY
+145 THTN
-151 DSGYGL
+151 SH
-157 QGTATSATASA
+157 AT
-168 SLAVTSSC
+168 
-176 GSNNSTQYSGYLA
+176 
-189 GTPPRNDSQDDNISP
+189 
-204 GILSSGWSR
+204 
-213 SFTRYYGI
+213 
-221 AHARVTAPT
+221 
-230 TPNGDGVRSSGT
+230 
-242 PPTYSPTETAITIDG
+242 
-257 RNNAPQ
+257 
-263 TPWHLQKF
+263 
-271 NFLENKWYYYI
+271 
-282 TTFTHFTLSHTV
+282 
-294 EFDYYI
+294 
-300 PTYNCVTCGSSNC
+300 
-313 PSWNAPSLHTATGTS
+313 
-328 APHKGVDWATSSG
+328 
-341 TVGGTLNAR
+341 
-350 IQLVAGSHVRLTGSG
+350 
-365 NKSIGHG
+365 
-372 TLGGT
+372 
-377 TAYLNLP
+377 LNLP
-384 ANYYTLM
+384 AAYYTLM
-391 NDEPVVFGSIVYNSN
+391 NDRDLDAGSIVSN
-406 GGNSVDPVL
+406 GTINWGTAGGAEL
-415 GTDAVFGINKTLD
+415 GTDAVLGIQGDFLPGSSAIITSA
-428 KDLKTNTNGGTIL
+428 TGGTIL
-441 IGAISRTDATSQ
+441 MG
-453 GKITIQAA
+453 AA
-461 TVNAGE
+461 TQGQNKMTITAPTGGNTN
-467 PLGFAASGDVVY
+467 PYGFSGRGDNVY
-479 TGTCIP
+479 TGVCIP
-485 KAGTANLGNYQ
+485 KQGTGNVGNYG
-496 SNSPEEITVDNN
+496 NNNITVETAMH
-508 LNLPTSLGAGA
+508 LPTTMAAGK
-519 LQIFNTRHNLVMD
+519 LQIFNTM
-532 KTYATTVGGTGH
+532 
-544 MLIMA
+544 
-549 YKTLKTTKALSVTG
+549 
-563 SGSGNTNLVGGD
+563 GD
-575 VDLGAD
+575 VDFKNKIPATGAGGNVLLMAKGTFKMNSASTHTMTMAAGHTSLMGGVVELETD
-581 ETYTGTS
+581 ETVTLGGAGNYNVFGFDAAGNTPSFGPLTW
-588 TGSYRVI
+588 TYCGQPSYSWCRPEK
-595 AYGNGNHIPPSFSGF
+595 YEHIPHVGPDITYTLQGAITGQAYAGDCTPLNF
-610 TVNWGSCTAAHSWCS
+610 TGGGHIQSKENSTVKVN
-625 NTEQT
+625 
-630 RFLNTNDPTSDVSS
+630 
-644 RTSNSGSA
+644 NSGSA
-652 GNTFKANYSC
+652 RWQAMGNITT
-662 FNAFGGNNGDI
+662 GNGKQLNWE
-673 TNSAVIT
+673 
-680 STVSVGT
+680 VGT
-687 SSSTARWQAARHIN
+687 SSTGTASWLANGNITLGTGNTTNWKST
-701 INAASTF
+701 
-708 NWTSSGSGDMWW
+708 TSSTSDRLFWNAGGNITTNDVIAKWETSDGNMYWR
-720 AAQDDIY
+720 AM
-727 PQGTITWKKSGT
+727 GTIQAG
-739 SSGVAYW
+739 SSGHELNTVEW
-746 QAGNNIEVTGTN
+746 KSTGKGN
-758 TLTANWDIGATGTNA
+758 
-773 MRWLARNDIKFPTGS
+773 M
-788 TVIAN
+788 
-793 WKTLSAVYTGNILW
+793 LW
-807 EAGHDIVSEATL
+807 EAATL
-819 TANWEVGSN
+819 NVVNGSN
-828 AAGSARWLAKRNIDI
+828 PLKFEQTGTGRTNWHATGDINAKAGSGGIKFTNGSTEANGMGRMTWLAANNISTSAAGELIKFEQTTATAGRN
-843 TLPGSSSIAWKA
+843 AWKA
-855 DAGSTGDLEWIAG
+855 GNDILTKSKIEFHNQASKYNMEWHACHNILTNNGGTAPDGSDDFL
-868 GNLKVDNIAASPVTF
+868 VTF
-883 TQLGKTGNTLWQAVG
+883 KNEKEGDV
-898 NIEALGPK
+898 
-906 TFTNS
+906 
-911 STGTGNPG
+911 
-919 TGGKTIWN
+919 IWHAN
-927 AREHIITGNGTAN
+927 NDIIT
-940 TPPQTVEFKR
+940 R
-950 TTDNAG
+950 
-956 LMAWQAGKDI
+956 
-966 RTGSKTK
+966 SKTD
-973 FTNTAS
+973 FESTSTAS
-979 GNISNM
+979 GNI
-985 EWFACNNIFTRYGAT
+985 
-1000 SGDANDDHDVTFTND
+1000 
-1015 GKGSMIWHANTGNIE
+1015 
-1030 TRSKTSFNNSGDG
+1030 
-1043 HMTWYARKNIKT
+1043 TWYAGNDIHT
-1055 YFGTQTTSD
+1055 YLGK
-1064 QLNQG
+1064 LNPSTLTNGVNFKQEG
-1069 IIFTQTG
+1069 A
-1076 KGRTVWFAEDD
+1076 GRTIWQAGNDLITH
-1087 NIETR
+1087 NA
-1092 NPVHFNWSSAA
+1092 VHFQF
-1103 DDATS
+1103 
-1108 IMWWAGTHIEIG
+1108 
-1120 NNYSTSN
+1120 TSN
-1127 PEQSRAKFETGVN
+1127 AKDWASLGLLAEQNIVLGGINASEYDVNNTSVTNEFKVETEVN
-1140 DTILLKSKNGHIL
+1140 DTVVLHARNGHIL
-1153 TNSQVDIERTNTG
+1153 TNSLVNIERSNTG
-1166 KALTKLWAGC
+1166 AALTKLWAGC
-1176 GTYRPSNGITT
+1176 GTFKLGND
-1187 QNNIDI
+1187 IDV
-1193 ENVFNYT
+1193 EHTFNYT
-1200 EPSGGQAAGALVHLY
+1200 EPTGGQAAGSQIYLY
-1215 AENDILS
+1215 AENDIFS
-1222 NKDAANGTCDTRQ
+1222 NKDAASGSCDTRQ
-1235 APITFSVVPSSSKTI
+1235 APITFTVPAGSKTI
-1250 TLWEAE
+1250 TKWEAE
-1256 RNINTDGRVDFLY
+1256 RNINTMGRVDFAY
-1269 GTASSA
+1269 GNAFSA

-1301 TISFLAEDTRHDPA
+1301 TISILAEDWRHDPA
-1315 RDPAVVANANATGR
+1315 SHNDVKSHANATGR

-1406 NGYIMQQRPSASCG
+1406 NNGIMQRRPSWQCN
-1420 NPLANDVSYDKNRFI
+1420 NPARSDVSYDKNRFI
-1435 YTIPST
+1435 YTIPAS

-1455 KTDRNSV
+1455 KKDRNSV

-1688 YEKCNDGSL
+1688 YEKCRDGSV

-1723 ENKARKFLMKF
+1723 ENKARTFLMKF

-1794 TQANKGNWNINVF
+1794 TQANKGNWNVNIF
-1807 ENAPTCPTPCSGT
+1807 ENTPTCPTPCDGT
-1820 SCDQDYLHM
+1820 NCGHDYLHM

-1843 HNQEVMLWSPVI
+1843 QNQEVMLWSPVI

-1876 LKADSLIFHSDFVKK
+1876 LKADSLIFHSDFIKK
-1891 GKNIKLSTWSGLHN
+1891 GKNIKLSTWSGLHK

-2063 DLALDVI
+2063 DLALDVV

-2085 HVENGGHLNAGFT
+2085 HVENGAHLNAGFT
-2098 SLRLKGMCYEHMC
+2098 SLRLKGMCYEQMC

-2183 NSLNQLKLNP
+2183 NSLNQLRLNP

>member
-1 MEKKQL
+1 L
-7 ISVVKP
+7 
-13 LIAAALL
+13 
-20 FGSSGG
+20 
-26 VAWGQI
+26 
-32 YKSQRN
+32 
-38 PDKAQASADKKERAQ
+38 
-53 LRGGIGGSIDT
+53 
-64 NPTGHNWWNGSWD
+64 TGH
-77 VTSSFTV
+77 
-84 ENNYGPGET
+84 
-93 GTLKPKAGISTNTGT
+93 
-108 WIYGSSN
+108 
-115 VNQGFNVDGGIITVG
+115 
-130 GTNNHVGHMAKKGAG
+130 
-145 VTTLDY
+145 
-151 DSGYGL
+151 
-157 QGTATSATASA
+157 
-168 SLAVTSSC
+168 
-176 GSNNSTQYSGYLA
+176 
-189 GTPPRNDSQDDNISP
+189 
-204 GILSSGWSR
+204 
-213 SFTRYYGI
+213 
-221 AHARVTAPT
+221 
-230 TPNGDGVRSSGT
+230 
-242 PPTYSPTETAITIDG
+242 
-257 RNNAPQ
+257 
-263 TPWHLQKF
+263 
-271 NFLENKWYYYI
+271 
-282 TTFTHFTLSHTV
+282 
-294 EFDYYI
+294 
-300 PTYNCVTCGSSNC
+300 
-313 PSWNAPSLHTATGTS
+313 
-328 APHKGVDWATSSG
+328 
-341 TVGGTLNAR
+341 
-350 IQLVAGSHVRLTGSG
+350 G

-372 TLGGT
+372 TLGST

-384 ANYYTLM
+384 ASYYTLM
-391 NDEPVVFGSIVYNSN
+391 NDDNVEFGSIKYNSN

-428 KDLKTNTNGGTIL
+428 KDLKTSTNGGTIL
-441 IGAISRTDATSQ
+441 IGAIARTDATSQ

-532 KTYATTVGGTGH
+532 KTYSPTMGSGH

-549 YKTLKTTKALSVTG
+549 YKTLKMAKAHNVTG

-575 VDLGAD
+575 VDLGAN

-595 AYGNGNHIPPSFSGF
+595 AYGNGNHIPPAFSGF
-610 TVNWGSCTAAHSWCS
+610 TVNWGSCTAAHNWCS
-625 NTEQT
+625 IPEQT
-630 RFLNTNDPTSDVSS
+630 RFFNTNDPTSDASS

-652 GNTFKANYSC
+652 GNTFKATYSC

-673 TNSAVIT
+673 TNSAAIT

-727 PQGTITWKKSGT
+727 PQGIITWKKSGN

-773 MRWLARNDIKFPTGS
+773 MRWLAGNDIKFPSGA
-788 TVIAN
+788 TVTAT
-793 WKTLSAVYTGNILW
+793 WKTKSTSLTGNILW
-807 EAGHDIVSEATL
+807 EAGRNIVSEATL
-819 TANWEVGSN
+819 IADWEVEAN
-828 AAGSARWLAKRNIDI
+828 ALGSARWLAQQDINIK
-843 TLPGSSSIAWKA
+843 LPASSSIAWKSGTGSKGHMEWVA
-855 DAGSTGDLEWIAG
+855 GKKIVLDNSNGST
-868 GNLKVDNIAASPVTF
+868 VSF
-883 TQLGKTGNTLWQAVG
+883 TQDGKTGNTLWQAIDSINAFG
-898 NIEALGPK
+898 EM
-906 TFTNS
+906 TFKNNTSNS
-911 STGTGNPG
+911 GPG
-919 TGGKTIWN
+919 TGGTTIWN
-927 AREHIITGNGTAN
+927 ARKHIITGDGTA
-940 TPPQTVEFKR
+940 TPPQLIKFER
-950 TTDNAG
+950 TTDDAK
-956 LMAWQAGKDI
+956 LMAWQSGWDI
-966 RTGSKTK
+966 RTGSKTEFK
-973 FTNTAS
+973 NSGAT

-985 EWFACNNIFTRYGAT
+985 EWFACNNIFTQYGAT
-1000 SGDANDDHDVTFTND
+1000 GGDAGDKHDVTFTND

-1055 YFGTQTTSD
+1055 YFGTQAPSD

-1087 NIETR
+1087 NIETY

-1127 PEQSRAKFETGVN
+1127 PKQSRAKFETNVN

-1193 ENVFNYT
+1193 ENVFNYKET
-1200 EPSGGQAAGALVHLY
+1200 SGQATDGALVHLY
-1215 AENDILS
+1215 AENDIRS
-1222 NKDAANGTCDTRQ
+1222 NWVCDNNRP
-1235 APITFSVVPSSSKTI
+1235 APILFDLSGASGSKTR

-1256 RNINTDGRVDFLY
+1256 RNISTKGRVDFNY
-1269 GTASSA
+1269 KTAVGA
-1275 GPLTWL
+1275 RALVWL

-1292 VTIAYKSDS
+1292 VTVVYESND
-1301 TISFLAEDTRHDPA
+1301 TVSFRAEDWRHDPA
-1315 RDPAVVANANATGR
+1315 SDTRVITNANDPLTYGGR

-1336 DSVRINRNNTAAGM
+1336 DSINIKRYNTGVGV
-1350 TQLKAENHIWTA
+1350 TEIKAENHIWTA
-1362 MLDYVDEASTG
+1362 MVDYWENSGATANKMD
-1373 DTMEIISHKGD
+1373 IISHKGD
-1384 IYLGYNDNTA
+1384 IYLGYNNGA
-1394 PQSPYQYVATMN
+1394 AVGYSHPYYVAN
-1406 NGYIMQQRPSASCG
+1406 QQTPGWMVTQKAPSAGCPWPAISS
-1420 NPLANDVSYDKNRFI
+1420 VSYDENIFK
-1435 YTIPST
+1435 YYVPAT
-1441 NTKGHLWIKAGWEE
+1441 NTSGHLWIKAGWEE

-1462 PDDGSRLAGG
+1462 PDKTSNSNIDTAHASGG
-1472 NIYFS
+1472 NIYFT
-1477 HIAVNQPTGSDHPTV
+1477 HIDVKQETGSKHPTV
-1492 ISIPFSGLWR
+1492 ISIPHSGLWL
-1502 CGNEGD
+1502 CGRD
-1508 SILHNRSG
+1508 SLLHNRRG
-1516 RALQYYENAGIIS
+1516 AAMEYYENAGIIS
-1529 GVNHCVRPY
+1529 GVRRCLFPPY
-1538 PGALNTSASN
+1538 PDPSISGSHNIS
-1548 ATDWGLFYRGGK
+1548 DRIGLIYRGAI

-1585 PSSTGNVVF
+1585 PSSTGDAVF
-1594 RTRFGDIDMRN
+1594 RTRFGDIDMRT
-1605 PFNVDTMTGSLLFLA
+1605 PFDVDTIHGSLLFLA

-1628 EHSDFCGCKEERN
+1628 EHSGFCGCAEERN
-1641 NVYLQDFEF
+1641 NVYLQDFQF

-1688 YEKCNDGSL
+1688 YTPCRDGGQA
-1697 KKVGE
+1697 KI
-1702 GYIGGALGGCGDDLH
+1702 GYGYDGTTCGDNLH
-1717 CDAISS
+1717 CDAIAS
-1723 ENKARKFLMKF
+1723 ENKARTFLMKF

-1748 AAVASDYIDVYKRF
+1748 AAVASDYIDVYKKF
-1762 EYLGGSGDGMGSVPG
+1762 AYYGGSGSGMGSVPG

-1786 TGYGLFMK
+1786 SGYGLFMK
-1794 TQANKGNWNINVF
+1794 TQANKGNWNVNIF
-1807 ENAPTCPTPCSGT
+1807 ENSPTCPTPCDGT
-1820 SCDQDYLHM
+1820 NCGHDYLHM

-1915 RKTPPFVE
+1915 RKTPPFIE
-1923 AKKDDCDAITECVP
+1923 AKKDDCGAYTECVP

-2243 GAGIWDVKSRGN
+2243 VAGIWDVKSRGN

>member
-1 MEKKQL
+1 MHQGIWENSK
-7 ISVVKP
+7 
-13 LIAAALL
+13 
-20 FGSSGG
+20 
-26 VAWGQI
+26 AW
-32 YKSQRN
+32 
-38 PDKAQASADKKERAQ
+38 A
-53 LRGGIGGSIDT
+53 
-64 NPTGHNWWNGSWD
+64 
-77 VTSSFTV
+77 
-84 ENNYGPGET
+84 GPG
-93 GTLKPKAGISTNTGT
+93 N
-108 WIYGSSN
+108 
-115 VNQGFNVDGGIITVG
+115 GIITVG
-130 GTNNHVGHMAKKGAG
+130 GTTNVVQIDANTPSVHSHNTAYCSGLHCGCQETGSSDLAAPNVTPVVPDGTGVLRVAGSGADFAVPTEIK
-145 VTTLDY
+145 VTT
-151 DSGYGL
+151 
-157 QGTATSATASA
+157 
-168 SLAVTSSC
+168 
-176 GSNNSTQYSGYLA
+176 GS
-189 GTPPRNDSQDDNISP
+189 IS
-204 GILSSGWSR
+204 SSG
-213 SFTRYYGI
+213 
-221 AHARVTAPT
+221 
-230 TPNGDGVRSSGT
+230 
-242 PPTYSPTETAITIDG
+242 SPW
-257 RNNAPQ
+257 R
-263 TPWHLQKF
+263 LQMF
-271 NFLENKWYYYI
+271 QFLENPWYKFVYS
-282 TTFTHFTLSHTV
+282 LSLGGTCTV
-294 EFDYYI
+294 Y
-300 PTYNCVTCGSSNC
+300 CHCCGGNSANYQGVGYSSND
-313 PSWNAPSLHTATGTS
+313 TRG
-328 APHKGVDWATSSG
+328 GYVDG
-341 TVGGTLNAR
+341 IIEL
-350 IQLVAGSHVRLTGSG
+350 LAGSHVRLDGGSASY
-365 NKSIGHG
+365 SIGAGMRSNSKAH
-372 TLGGT
+372 LK
-377 TAYLNLP
+377 LP
-384 ANYYTLM
+384 ATYYTLM
-391 NDEPVVFGSIVYNSN
+391 NDKNLDAASILAGA
-406 GGNSVDPVL
+406 GGTINWGTASGAELGKDAVL
-415 GTDAVFGINKTLD
+415 GIQGDFLPGSSAIITSAT
-428 KDLKTNTNGGTIL
+428 GGTIL
-441 IGAISRTDATSQ
+441 MG
-453 GKITIQAA
+453 AA
-461 TVNAGE
+461 TQGQNKMTITAPTGGTNNN
-467 PLGFAASGDVVY
+467 PYGFSGRGANVY
-479 TGTCIP
+479 TGVCIP
-485 KAGTANLGNYQ
+485 ASGTANVGNYG
-496 SNSPEEITVDNN
+496 NNNITVDGAMT
-508 LNLPTSLGAGA
+508 LPTAMAAGK
-519 LQIFNTRHNLVMD
+519 LQIFNTMGNVD
-532 KTYATTVGGTGH
+532 FKNTIPATGAGGH
-544 MLIMA
+544 ILLMA
-549 YKTLKTTKALSVTG
+549 KGTFTMNTG
-563 SGSGNTNLVGGD
+563 SAHVITMAAGSTSLMGGVVELKVKEDVKVNGSGNYNVFGFDGAGSTPT
-575 VDLGAD
+575 LGSLSWP
-581 ETYTGTS
+581 TTLCGQPS
-588 TGSYRVI
+588 
-595 AYGNGNHIPPSFSGF
+595 AYSWCVNTERAEHIPHATPAITYGLQGPITGQPYAGNCTPLNFMGGGHIKSLDDSEVK
-610 TVNWGSCTAAHSWCS
+610 VNS
-625 NTEQT
+625 
-630 RFLNTNDPTSDVSS
+630 
-644 RTSNSGSA
+644 SGSA
-652 GNTFKANYSC
+652 RWQAMGNITT
-662 FNAFGGNNGDI
+662 GNSKTLDWEVGSSSTGTASWLANGDI
-673 TNSAVIT
+673 TLGTGNTMTWKSAT
-680 STVSVGT
+680 STTGDRLFWNAKNITTNNLTADWET
-687 SSSTARWQAARHIN
+687 SDGNMYWRAIQTLQAG
-701 INAASTF
+701 
-708 NWTSSGSGDMWW
+708 SSGT
-720 AAQDDIY
+720 
-727 PQGTITWKKSGT
+727 PLNTVTWKSTGKGNMLWEATTLNVVGGT
-739 SSGVAYW
+739 VTFK
-746 QAGNNIEVTGTN
+746 QTGT
-758 TLTANWDIGATGTNA
+758 
-773 MRWLARNDIKFPTGS
+773 TGS
-788 TVIAN
+788 TN
-793 WKTLSAVYTGNILW
+793 WHAVGDINVKAGSGVTFTNESTGPNGEGKMTWLAGGNIITSAAGELIKFEQKTSATAGRNAW
-807 EAGHDIVSEATL
+807 KAGHDIRTKS
-819 TANWEVGSN
+819 
-828 AAGSARWLAKRNIDI
+828 KI
-843 TLPGSSSIAWKA
+843 TFNNETSKYNM
-855 DAGSTGDLEWIAG
+855 EWHAC
-868 GNLKVDNIAASPVTF
+868 DNIFTNYGGTGQDVSDDFLVTF
-883 TQLGKTGNTLWQAVG
+883 LNKKEGNV
-898 NIEALGPK
+898 
-906 TFTNS
+906 
-911 STGTGNPG
+911 
-919 TGGKTIWN
+919 IWHAN
-927 AREHIITGNGTAN
+927 NDIIT
-940 TPPQTVEFKR
+940 R
-950 TTDNAG
+950 
-956 LMAWQAGKDI
+956 
-966 RTGSKTK
+966 SKTD
-973 FTNTAS
+973 FESTSTAS
-979 GNISNM
+979 GNI
-985 EWFACNNIFTRYGAT
+985 
-1000 SGDANDDHDVTFTND
+1000 
-1015 GKGSMIWHANTGNIE
+1015 
-1030 TRSKTSFNNSGDG
+1030 
-1043 HMTWYARKNIKT
+1043 TWYAGNDIHTYLGKNHPSTLTNGVNFKQE
-1055 YFGTQTTSD
+1055 GA
-1064 QLNQG
+1064 
-1069 IIFTQTG
+1069 
-1076 KGRTVWFAEDD
+1076 GRTIWQAGNDLITH
-1087 NIETR
+1087 NA
-1092 NPVHFNWSSAA
+1092 VHFQF
-1103 DDATS
+1103 
-1108 IMWWAGTHIEIG
+1108 
-1120 NNYSTSN
+1120 TSN
-1127 PEQSRAKFETGVN
+1127 AKDWASLGLLAGRNITLGGVNASEYDVNNTSVTNEFKVETEVN
-1140 DTILLKSKNGHIL
+1140 DTVVLHARNGYIL
-1153 TNSQVDIERTNTG
+1153 TNSLVNLERSNTG
-1166 KALTKLWAGC
+1166 AALTKLWAGC
-1176 GTYRPSNGITT
+1176 GTFNTN
-1187 QNNIDI
+1187 NNIDV
-1193 ENVFNYT
+1193 EHTFNYT
-1200 EPSGGQAAGALVHLY
+1200 EPSGKGQDAGSLIYLY

-1222 NKDAANGTCDTRQ
+1222 NQDAANGTCDSRQ
-1235 APITFSVVPSSSKTI
+1235 APITFTVPAGSKTI
-1250 TLWEAE
+1250 TKWEAE
-1256 RNINTDGRVDFLY
+1256 RNINTMGRVDFAY
-1269 GTASSA
+1269 GAADHA

-1281 SRAGYIQTERP
+1281 SRGGYIQTERP

-1301 TISFLAEDTRHDPA
+1301 TISFLAEDWRHDA
-1315 RDPAVVANANATGR
+1315 THASAGNFTTTGR

-1394 PQSPYQYVATMN
+1394 TQNPYQYVATMN

-1420 NPLANDVSYDKNRFI
+1420 NPVANNVSYDLNRFI

-1529 GVNHCVRPY
+1529 GVNHCNRPY
-1538 PGALNTSASN
+1538 PGANTI
-1548 ATDWGLFYRGGK
+1548 ATNNHDWGLFYRGGK

-1794 TQANKGNWNINVF
+1794 TQANKGNWNVNIF
-1807 ENAPTCPTPCSGT
+1807 ENTPTCPTPCDGT
-1820 SCDQDYLHM
+1820 NCGHDYLHM

-1876 LKADSLIFHSDFVKK
+1876 LKADSLIFHSDFIKK

-1923 AKKDDCDAITECVP
+1923 AKKDDCNAITECVP

-1961 GAYMERLNTVVF
+1961 DAYMERLNTVIF
-1973 DHTVLT
+1973 DHTILT
-1979 CLTDSFDHVMGG
+1979 CLTDSFDHVKGG

-2033 KDYAGIYTK
+2033 KEYAGIYTK

-2098 SLRLKGMCYEHMC
+2098 SLRLKGMCYEQMC

-2166 KIEKRCYPIIYY
+2166 KMEKRCYPIIYY

-2243 GAGIWDVKSRGN
+2243 VAGIWDVKSRGN

>member
-26 VAWGQI
+26 VAWGQTMHGHDTGGPYTYSNRSCNSSYRI
-32 YKSQRN
+32 ASGSWSN
-38 PDKAQASADKKERAQ
+38 PD
-53 LRGGIGGSIDT
+53 
-64 NPTGHNWWNGSWD
+64 
-77 VTSSFTV
+77 
-84 ENNYGPGET
+84 NNFGPGET
-93 GTLKPKAGISTNTGT
+93 GTITPRGANAGWWRGTVAWSNPGDGRVTVGNTNNIVVNAANTDHVGGTGYNSNCGASGQSFLYAPNGGPSVPDGTGVLKVPASIPLAANAYNSPTHITVDA
-108 WIYGSSN
+108 GSSSASPWQLECFQFLDN
-115 VNQGFNVDGGIITVG
+115 PWYYYFYTLTAHANDCNSYCWSFSTQYWAYWPSVEYTASGPTRGGYVPGIIT
-130 GTNNHVGHMAKKGAG
+130 
-145 VTTLDY
+145 L
-151 DSGYGL
+151 
-157 QGTATSATASA
+157 
-168 SLAVTSSC
+168 
-176 GSNNSTQYSGYLA
+176 LA
-189 GTPPRNDSQDDNISP
+189 G
-204 GILSSGWSR
+204 G
-213 SFTRYYGI
+213 
-221 AHARVTAPT
+221 
-230 TPNGDGVRSSGT
+230 
-242 PPTYSPTETAITIDG
+242 
-257 RNNAPQ
+257 
-263 TPWHLQKF
+263 
-271 NFLENKWYYYI
+271 
-282 TTFTHFTLSHTV
+282 
-294 EFDYYI
+294 
-300 PTYNCVTCGSSNC
+300 
-313 PSWNAPSLHTATGTS
+313 
-328 APHKGVDWATSSG
+328 
-341 TVGGTLNAR
+341 
-350 IQLVAGSHVRLTGSG
+350 HVRLTGLSTYSVG
-365 NKSIGHG
+365 AG
-372 TLGGT
+372 THT
-377 TAYLNLP
+377 NSPATLNLP
-384 ANYYTLM
+384 ATYYTLM
-391 NDEPVVFGSIVYNSN
+391 NDKNFDAASILAGA
-406 GGNSVDPVL
+406 GGTINWGTASGAELGKDAVL
-415 GTDAVFGINKTLD
+415 GIQGNFLPGASAIITSAT
-428 KDLKTNTNGGTIL
+428 GGTIL
-441 IGAISRTDATSQ
+441 MGAGTQ
-453 GKITIQAA
+453 GQTKMTITAP
-461 TVNAGE
+461 TGGNTK
-467 PLGFAASGDVVY
+467 PYGFSGRGDTVY
-479 TGTCIP
+479 TGVCIP
-485 KAGTANLGNYQ
+485 APGTANVGNYGA
-496 SNSPEEITVDNN
+496 NDITLADAADPRGKMT
-508 LNLPTSLGAGA
+508 LPTSMSTGK
-519 LQIFNTRHNLVMD
+519 LQIYNTKGSILFNNILPATGGDGYLLLMAKNTLTMGTNSTHTMTMADGHTSLMGGVVVMD
-532 KTYATTVGGTGH
+532 K
-544 MLIMA
+544 
-549 YKTLKTTKALSVTG
+549 
-563 SGSGNTNLVGGD
+563 
-575 VDLGAD
+575 D
-581 ETYTGTS
+581 ETVTLGGAGNYNVFGFNAAGS
-588 TGSYRVI
+588 TPTLGPLSWSYCGQPS
-595 AYGNGNHIPPSFSGF
+595 AYSWCLNTERAEHIPHATPNIDYTLQPQITGQAYYGDCMPAFSGGGHIKSKQNS
-610 TVNWGSCTAAHSWCS
+610 TVKVN
-625 NTEQT
+625 
-630 RFLNTNDPTSDVSS
+630 
-644 RTSNSGSA
+644 NSG
-652 GNTFKANYSC
+652 Y
-662 FNAFGGNNGDI
+662 
-673 TNSAVIT
+673 
-680 STVSVGT
+680 
-687 SSSTARWQAARHIN
+687 ARWQAMGN
-701 INAASTF
+701 ITTGSNKQLDWEVGSSSTGTASWLAKGNITLGTG
-708 NWTSSGSGDMWW
+708 NTMTWKSATSSVGDRLFWNAKNITTNNLTADWETSHGNMYWRAIDTIQAGSTGNPLANVTWKSTGKGNMLWEATTLNVVGGTVTFKQTGTTGRTNWHAVGDINVKAGSG
-720 AAQDDIY
+720 
-727 PQGTITWKKSGT
+727 
-739 SSGVAYW
+739 
-746 QAGNNIEVTGTN
+746 VTFTN
-758 TLTANWDIGATGTNA
+758 ESTGPNGEGKMT
-773 MRWLARNDIKFPTGS
+773 WLAGGNIITSAAGELIKFEQKTSATAGRN
-788 TVIAN
+788 A
-793 WKTLSAVYTGNILW
+793 WK
-807 EAGHDIVSEATL
+807 AGHDIRTKS
-819 TANWEVGSN
+819 
-828 AAGSARWLAKRNIDI
+828 KI
-843 TLPGSSSIAWKA
+843 TFNNETSKYNM
-855 DAGSTGDLEWIAG
+855 EWHAC
-868 GNLKVDNIAASPVTF
+868 DNIFTNYGGTGQDVSDDFLVTF
-883 TQLGKTGNTLWQAVG
+883 LNKKEGNV
-898 NIEALGPK
+898 
-906 TFTNS
+906 
-911 STGTGNPG
+911 
-919 TGGKTIWN
+919 IWHAN
-927 AREHIITGNGTAN
+927 NDIIT
-940 TPPQTVEFKR
+940 R
-950 TTDNAG
+950 
-956 LMAWQAGKDI
+956 
-966 RTGSKTK
+966 SKTD
-973 FTNTAS
+973 FESTSTAS
-979 GNISNM
+979 GNI
-985 EWFACNNIFTRYGAT
+985 
-1000 SGDANDDHDVTFTND
+1000 
-1015 GKGSMIWHANTGNIE
+1015 
-1030 TRSKTSFNNSGDG
+1030 
-1043 HMTWYARKNIKT
+1043 TWYAGNDIHT
-1055 YFGTQTTSD
+1055 Y
-1064 QLNQG
+1064 L
-1069 IIFTQTG
+1069 G
-1076 KGRTVWFAEDD
+1076 KAVPSTLTNGVNFKQEGAGRTIWQAGNDLITH
-1087 NIETR
+1087 NA
-1092 NPVHFNWSSAA
+1092 VHFQF
-1103 DDATS
+1103 
-1108 IMWWAGTHIEIG
+1108 
-1120 NNYSTSN
+1120 TSN
-1127 PEQSRAKFETGVN
+1127 AKDWASLGLLAGQNITLGGVNVSEYDVNNTSVVNEFKVETEVN
-1140 DTILLKSKNGHIL
+1140 DTVVLHARNGYIL
-1153 TNSQVDIERTNTG
+1153 TNSLVNIERSNTG
-1166 KALTKLWAGC
+1166 AAFTKFWAGC
-1176 GTYRPSNGITT
+1176 GTFNTN
-1187 QNNIDI
+1187 NNIDV
-1193 ENVFNYT
+1193 EHTFNYT
-1200 EPSGGQAAGALVHLY
+1200 EPSGKGQDAGSLIYLY

-1222 NKDAANGTCDTRQ
+1222 NQDAITTTCDTRQ
-1235 APITFSVVPSSSKTI
+1235 APITFTVPTNSKTI
-1250 TLWEAE
+1250 TKWEAE
-1256 RNINTDGRVDFLY
+1256 RNINTMGRVDFAY
-1269 GTASSA
+1269 GAADHA

-1292 VTIAYKSDS
+1292 VTIAYMSDS
-1301 TISFLAEDTRHDPA
+1301 TISILAEDTRHDPA
-1315 RDPAVVANANATGR
+1315 SSPLVDANTVLTGR

-1336 DSVRINRNNTAAGM
+1336 DSVRITRNNQVGGM

-1384 IYLGYNDNTA
+1384 IYLGYNDNT
-1394 PQSPYQYVATMN
+1394 PTQNPYQYVATMN
-1406 NGYIMQQRPSASCG
+1406 NGYIMQQRPSALCG
-1420 NPLANDVSYDKNRFI
+1420 NPVANNVSYNLNRFI
-1435 YTIPST
+1435 YTIPAS

-1492 ISIPFSGLWR
+1492 IAIPFSGLWR
-1502 CGNEGD
+1502 CGSPGD
-1508 SILHNRSG
+1508 SMLYNRSG
-1516 RALQYYENAGIIS
+1516 HALQFYENAGIIS
-1529 GVNHCVRPY
+1529 GVNHCDRPY
-1538 PGALNTSASN
+1538 PGANNTI
-1548 ATDWGLFYRGGK
+1548 ATNNHDWGLFYRGGK
-1560 GDLTVDAG
+1560 GTLTVDAG

-1585 PSSTGNVVF
+1585 VSSTGDAIF

-1605 PFNVDTMTGSLLFLA
+1605 PFNVDTMRGSLAFLA
-1620 QIENIADL
+1620 QIDNLSDL
-1628 EHSDFCGCKEERN
+1628 PNYKSCTCEEERN
-1641 NVYLQDFEF
+1641 NVYLQDFEY
-1650 KAHGASGSVFVGADN
+1650 KAHGASGSVFIAADN

-1702 GYIGGALGGCGDDLH
+1702 GYIGGAFGGCGDDLH
-1717 CDAISS
+1717 CDAVAS
-1723 ENKARKFLMKF
+1723 ENKARTFLMKF

-1748 AAVASDYIDVYKRF
+1748 AAVASDYIDVYKKF
-1762 EYLGGSGDGMGSVPG
+1762 AYYGGSGSGMGSVPT

-1843 HNQEVMLWSPVI
+1843 QNQEVMLWSPVI

-2131 GTSKGLNGEY
+2131 GTTKGLNGEY

-2166 KIEKRCYPIIYY
+2166 KMEKRCYPIIYY

-2280 EMLTGTKNANGEYE
+2280 ELLTGTKNADGEYE

>member
-26 VAWGQI
+26 VAWGQTMHGHDTGGPYNSSSCNSNYTI
-32 YKSQRN
+32 ASGGWSN
-38 PDKAQASADKKERAQ
+38 PD
-53 LRGGIGGSIDT
+53 
-64 NPTGHNWWNGSWD
+64 
-77 VTSSFTV
+77 
-84 ENNYGPGET
+84 NNFGPGET
-93 GTLKPKAGISTNTGT
+93 GTITPRGVNIGWWGTTVPWANLGDGRVTVGNTNNIVVNAANTASVGGSDHASCGAS
-108 WIYGSSN
+108 GSSFLYAPAGGPS
-115 VNQGFNVDGGIITVG
+115 VPDGTGI
-130 GTNNHVGHMAKKGAG
+130 
-145 VTTLDY
+145 
-151 DSGYGL
+151 
-157 QGTATSATASA
+157 
-168 SLAVTSSC
+168 
-176 GSNNSTQYSGYLA
+176 
-189 GTPPRNDSQDDNISP
+189 
-204 GILSSGWSR
+204 
-213 SFTRYYGI
+213 RYI
-221 AHARVTAPT
+221 
-230 TPNGDGVRSSGT
+230 
-242 PPTYSPTETAITIDG
+242 
-257 RNNAPQ
+257 
-263 TPWHLQKF
+263 
-271 NFLENKWYYYI
+271 
-282 TTFTHFTLSHTV
+282 
-294 EFDYYI
+294 
-300 PTYNCVTCGSSNC
+300 
-313 PSWNAPSLHTATGTS
+313 GTS
-328 APHKGVDWATSSG
+328 APPATYYNAPTHI
-341 TVGGTLNAR
+341 TVN
-350 IQLVAGSHVRLTGSG
+350 AGSSSASPWQLECFQFLDNPWYYYFYTLTAHANACSDDCWSGSNHHWARWPSVEYTASGPTRGGFVPGIITLAGGHVRLTG
-365 NKSIGHG
+365 IGTYSVG
-372 TLGGT
+372 AGGHANSHAT
-377 TAYLNLP
+377 LNLP
-384 ANYYTLM
+384 AAYYTLM
-391 NDEPVVFGSIVYNSN
+391 NDKDLDAASIVSN
-406 GGNSVDPVL
+406 GTINWGTAGGAEL
-415 GTDAVFGINKTLD
+415 GTDAVLGIQGNFVHNNQSAIKTSA
-428 KDLKTNTNGGTIL
+428 TGGTIL
-441 IGAISRTDATSQ
+441 MGSGTTGQD
-453 GKITIQAA
+453 KITITAP
-461 TVNAGE
+461 TGGNTN
-467 PLGFAASGDVVY
+467 PYGFSGRGDNVY
-479 TGTCIP
+479 TGVCIP
-485 KAGTANLGNYQ
+485 KEGTGNVGNYGNNDITLADAAPQ
-496 SNSPEEITVDNN
+496 GKMILPSSMGTGKLQIYNTMGNIIFKNVIPANGGDGNFLMMAKGTLTMHQNSTHTMTMADGN
-508 LNLPTSLGAGA
+508 TSLMGGVV
-519 LQIFNTRHNLVMD
+519 VMD
-532 KTYATTVGGTGH
+532 K
-544 MLIMA
+544 
-549 YKTLKTTKALSVTG
+549 
-563 SGSGNTNLVGGD
+563 
-575 VDLGAD
+575 D
-581 ETYTGTS
+581 ETVTLG
-588 TGSYRVI
+588 G
-595 AYGNGNHIPPSFSGF
+595 AGNYNVFGF
-610 TVNWGSCTAAHSWCS
+610 DA
-625 NTEQT
+625 
-630 RFLNTNDPTSDVSS
+630 
-644 RTSNSGSA
+644 A
-652 GNTFKANYSC
+652 GNTPTLGALSWPTLCGQPGYSWCNVNTERAEHIPHVGPNIAYPLQVAITGQAYAGDCMPAFSGGGHIQSKKA
-662 FNAFGGNNGDI
+662 
-673 TNSAVIT
+673 
-680 STVSVGT
+680 STVKVN
-687 SSSTARWQAARHIN
+687 SSGSARWQAMGDITTGNGQALN
-701 INAASTF
+701 WEVGAS
-708 NWTSSGSGDMWW
+708 
-720 AAQDDIY
+720 
-727 PQGTITWKKSGT
+727 
-739 SSGVAYW
+739 
-746 QAGNNIEVTGTN
+746 
-758 TLTANWDIGATGTNA
+758 ATGTA
-773 MRWLARNDIKFPTGS
+773 SWLANENITLGTGNTTNWKSATSTTGDRLFWNAKNITTNNLTATWETSDGNMYWRAIQTLQAGSSGTPLGTVTWKSTGKGNMLWEATTLNVVGGTVTFQQTGS
-788 TVIAN
+788 TGRTN
-793 WKTLSAVYTGNILW
+793 WHAVGNINVKAGSGVTFTNESTGSNGEGTMTWLAGGDINTSAAGELIKFEQKTSATAGRNAW
-807 EAGHDIVSEATL
+807 KAGHDIHTNSKITFNNETSKYNMEWHACNDIL
-819 TANWEVGSN
+819 TNYNG
-828 AAGSARWLAKRNIDI
+828 
-843 TLPGSSSIAWKA
+843 SIA
-855 DAGSTGDLEWIAG
+855 DGS
-868 GNLKVDNIAASPVTF
+868 DNFLVTF
-883 TQLGKTGNTLWQAVG
+883 LNKKEGNV
-898 NIEALGPK
+898 
-906 TFTNS
+906 
-911 STGTGNPG
+911 
-919 TGGKTIWN
+919 IWHAN
-927 AREHIITGNGTAN
+927 HDIIT
-940 TPPQTVEFKR
+940 R
-950 TTDNAG
+950 
-956 LMAWQAGKDI
+956 
-966 RTGSKTK
+966 SKTD
-973 FTNTAS
+973 FESTSTAS
-979 GNISNM
+979 GNI
-985 EWFACNNIFTRYGAT
+985 
-1000 SGDANDDHDVTFTND
+1000 
-1015 GKGSMIWHANTGNIE
+1015 
-1030 TRSKTSFNNSGDG
+1030 
-1043 HMTWYARKNIKT
+1043 TWYAGNDIHT
-1055 YFGTQTTSD
+1055 YLGK
-1064 QLNQG
+1064 LNPSTLTNGVNFKQEG
-1069 IIFTQTG
+1069 A
-1076 KGRTVWFAEDD
+1076 GRTIWQAGNDLITH
-1087 NIETR
+1087 NA
-1092 NPVHFNWSSAA
+1092 VHFQFTNNAKDWASLGLLAGRNIVLGGVNASEY
-1103 DDATS
+1103 DVNNTS
-1108 IMWWAGTHIEIG
+1108 VTNEF
-1120 NNYSTSN
+1120 
-1127 PEQSRAKFETGVN
+1127 KVETEVN
-1140 DTILLKSKNGHIL
+1140 DTVVLHARTGHIL
-1153 TNSQVDIERTNTG
+1153 TNSLVNIERSNTG
-1166 KALTKLWAGC
+1166 AAFTKLWAGC
-1176 GTYRPSNGITT
+1176 STFNLN
-1187 QNNIDI
+1187 NNIDV
-1193 ENVFNYT
+1193 EHTFNYT
-1200 EPSGGQAAGALVHLY
+1200 EPTGGQAAGSQIYLY
-1215 AENDILS
+1215 AENDIFS
-1222 NKDAANGTCDTRQ
+1222 NKDAASGSCDTRQ
-1235 APITFSVVPSSSKTI
+1235 APITFTVPTNSKTI
-1250 TLWEAE
+1250 TKWEAE
-1256 RNINTDGRVDFLY
+1256 RNINTMGRVDFAY
-1269 GTASSA
+1269 GNASSA

-1292 VTIAYKSDS
+1292 VTIAYMSDS
-1301 TISFLAEDTRHDPA
+1301 TISILAEDTRHDPA
-1315 RDPAVVANANATGR
+1315 SSPLVDANATATGR

-1406 NGYIMQQRPSASCG
+1406 NNGIMQRRPSWQCN
-1420 NPLANDVSYDKNRFI
+1420 NPARSDVSYDKNRFI
-1435 YTIPST
+1435 YTIPAS

-1455 KTDRNSV
+1455 KKDRNSV

-1688 YEKCNDGSL
+1688 YEKCRDGSV

-1734 DKDANGTAITKGGF
+1734 DKDANGTPITKGGF

-1794 TQANKGNWNINVF
+1794 TQANKGNWNVNIF
-1807 ENAPTCPTPCSGT
+1807 ENTPTCPTPCDGT
-1820 SCDQDYLHM
+1820 NCGHDYLHM

-1843 HNQEVMLWSPVI
+1843 QNQEVMLWSPVI

-1876 LKADSLIFHSDFVKK
+1876 LKADSLIFHSDFIKK
-1891 GKNIKLSTWSGLHN
+1891 GKNIKLSTWSGLHK

-1946 DPLHMLDTITIKFGD
+1946 DPLHMLDTIVIKFGD

-1979 CLTDSFDHVMGG
+1979 CLTDSFDHVKGG
-1991 AVQNAQIRTD
+1991 EVQNAQIRTD

-2033 KDYAGIYTK
+2033 KEYAGIYTK

-2098 SLRLKGMCYEHMC
+2098 SLRLKGMCYEQMC

-2280 EMLTGTKNANGEYE
+2280 ELLTGTKNANGEYE

>member
-1 MEKKQL
+1 MNDKNFD
-7 ISVVKP
+7 
-13 LIAAALL
+13 AASILA
-20 FGSSGG
+20 GAGGTINWGTNSGAELG
-26 VAWGQI
+26 KDAVLGIQG
-32 YKSQRN
+32 N
-38 PDKAQASADKKERAQ
+38 FLPGASA
-53 LRGGIGGSIDT
+53 
-64 NPTGHNWWNGSWD
+64 
-77 VTSSFTV
+77 
-84 ENNYGPGET
+84 
-93 GTLKPKAGISTNTGT
+93 
-108 WIYGSSN
+108 
-115 VNQGFNVDGGIITVG
+115 IITSATGGTILMGAGTQGQNKMTVKAPTG
-130 GTNNHVGHMAKKGAG
+130 GTNNYPYGFSGRGANVYTG
-145 VTTLDY
+145 V
-151 DSGYGL
+151 
-157 QGTATSATASA
+157 
-168 SLAVTSSC
+168 C
-176 GSNNSTQYSGYLA
+176 
-189 GTPPRNDSQDDNISP
+189 
-204 GILSSGWSR
+204 
-213 SFTRYYGI
+213 
-221 AHARVTAPT
+221 
-230 TPNGDGVRSSGT
+230 
-242 PPTYSPTETAITIDG
+242 
-257 RNNAPQ
+257 
-263 TPWHLQKF
+263 
-271 NFLENKWYYYI
+271 
-282 TTFTHFTLSHTV
+282 
-294 EFDYYI
+294 I
-300 PTYNCVTCGSSNC
+300 P
-313 PSWNAPSLHTATGTS
+313 ATGT
-328 APHKGVDWATSSG
+328 
-341 TVGGTLNAR
+341 
-350 IQLVAGSHVRLTGSG
+350 
-365 NKSIGHG
+365 
-372 TLGGT
+372 
-377 TAYLNLP
+377 
-384 ANYYTLM
+384 AN
-391 NDEPVVFGSIVYNSN
+391 V
-406 GGNSVDPVL
+406 
-415 GTDAVFGINKTLD
+415 
-428 KDLKTNTNGGTIL
+428 
-441 IGAISRTDATSQ
+441 
-453 GKITIQAA
+453 
-461 TVNAGE
+461 
-467 PLGFAASGDVVY
+467 
-479 TGTCIP
+479 
-485 KAGTANLGNYQ
+485 GNYGT
-496 SNSPEEITVDNN
+496 NDITVETAMT
-508 LNLPTSLGAGA
+508 LPTAMSAGK
-519 LQIFNTRHNLVMD
+519 LQIFNTMGSVDFKNKIPATGADGNVLLMAKGTFTMDANSVHTMTMADGNTSLMGGVVVMD
-532 KTYATTVGGTGH
+532 KDETVTLGGAGNYNVFGFDQFGGKPTLGPLLWSYCGQPLAYSWCNVNTERAEHIPHATPNISYTLQPQITGQAYVGDCMPAFTGDGHIKSHENSTV
-544 MLIMA
+544 
-549 YKTLKTTKALSVTG
+549 KVND
-563 SGSGNTNLVGGD
+563 SGS
-575 VDLGAD
+575 
-581 ETYTGTS
+581 
-588 TGSYRVI
+588 
-595 AYGNGNHIPPSFSGF
+595 
-610 TVNWGSCTAAHSWCS
+610 
-625 NTEQT
+625 
-630 RFLNTNDPTSDVSS
+630 
-644 RTSNSGSA
+644 
-652 GNTFKANYSC
+652 
-662 FNAFGGNNGDI
+662 
-673 TNSAVIT
+673 
-680 STVSVGT
+680 
-687 SSSTARWQAARHIN
+687 ARWQAMGN
-701 INAASTF
+701 IT
-708 NWTSSGSGDMWW
+708 
-720 AAQDDIY
+720 
-727 PQGTITWKKSGT
+727 
-739 SSGVAYW
+739 
-746 QAGNNIEVTGTN
+746 
-758 TLTANWDIGATGTNA
+758 
-773 MRWLARNDIKFPTGS
+773 
-788 TVIAN
+788 
-793 WKTLSAVYTGNILW
+793 TGNSKALK
-807 EAGHDIVSEATL
+807 
-819 TANWEVGSN
+819 WEVGS
-828 AAGSARWLAKRNIDI
+828 SATGTASWLANGNI
-843 TLPGSSSIAWKA
+843 TLGTGNTTNWKSTTST
-855 DAGSTGDLEWIAG
+855 AGDRLFWNAG
-868 GNLKVDNIAASPVTF
+868 GNITTNDVTAKWETSDGNMYWRAMGTIQAGSSGHELNTVEWKSTGKGNMLWEATTLNVVNGSNALKF
-883 TQLGKTGNTLWQAVG
+883 EQTGTGRTNWHAKG
-898 NIEALGPK
+898 NIDAKAGIGGI

-911 STGTGNPG
+911 SIDANGAGTMTWLAAGNISTSAAG
-919 TGGKTIWN
+919 ELVKFEQTTAN
-927 AREHIITGNGTAN
+927 AGRNAWKAGNDILTKSKIEFHNQASKYNMEWHACHDILTNNGGTAPDGSN
-940 TPPQTVEFKR
+940 DFLVTFK
-950 TTDNAG
+950 NEKEGNVIWHANH
-956 LMAWQAGKDI
+956 DI
-966 RTGSKTK
+966 DTHSKTD
-973 FTNTAS
+973 FESTNTAS
-979 GNISNM
+979 GNI
-985 EWFACNNIFTRYGAT
+985 
-1000 SGDANDDHDVTFTND
+1000 
-1015 GKGSMIWHANTGNIE
+1015 
-1030 TRSKTSFNNSGDG
+1030 
-1043 HMTWYARKNIKT
+1043 TWYAGNDIHTRLGKNSPSTLTNGVNFKQE
-1055 YFGTQTTSD
+1055 GA
-1064 QLNQG
+1064 
-1069 IIFTQTG
+1069 
-1076 KGRTVWFAEDD
+1076 GRTIWQAGRDITTH
-1087 NIETR
+1087 NA
-1092 NPVHFNWSSAA
+1092 VHFQF
-1103 DDATS
+1103 
-1108 IMWWAGTHIEIG
+1108 
-1120 NNYSTSN
+1120 TSN
-1127 PEQSRAKFETGVN
+1127 AKDWASLGLLAERNITLGGVNVSEYDVNNTSVVNEFKVETEVN
-1140 DTILLKSKNGHIL
+1140 DTVVLHAKDGYIL
-1153 TNSQVDIERTNTG
+1153 TNSLVNLERSNTG
-1166 KALTKLWAGC
+1166 AALTKLWAGC
-1176 GTYRPSNGITT
+1176 STFNTN
-1187 QNNIDI
+1187 NNIDV
-1193 ENVFNYT
+1193 EHTFNYT
-1200 EPSGGQAAGALVHLY
+1200 EPTGGQAAGSQIYLY

-1222 NKDAANGTCDTRQ
+1222 NKDAASGSCDTRQ
-1235 APITFSVVPSSSKTI
+1235 APITFTVPAGSKTI
-1250 TLWEAE
+1250 TKWEAE
-1256 RNINTDGRVDFLY
+1256 RNINTMGRVDFAY
-1269 GTASSA
+1269 GAATSA

-1281 SRAGYIQTERP
+1281 SRGGYIQTERP
-1292 VTIAYKSDS
+1292 VTIAYMSDS
-1301 TISFLAEDTRHDPA
+1301 TISFLAEDWRHDATHAPIG
-1315 RDPAVVANANATGR
+1315 NFGTGR

-1336 DSVRINRNNTAAGM
+1336 DSVRINRNNAAAGM

-1362 MLDYVDEASTG
+1362 MLDYVDETSTG

-1406 NGYIMQQRPSASCG
+1406 NNGIMQRRLSWQCNNPARSA
-1420 NPLANDVSYDKNRFI
+1420 VSYDKNRFI
-1435 YTIPST
+1435 YTIPAS

-1455 KTDRNSV
+1455 KTDRSSV
-1462 PDDGSRLAGG
+1462 PDDGTKQAGG
-1472 NIYFS
+1472 NIYFT

-1492 ISIPFSGLWR
+1492 IAIPFSGLWR
-1502 CGNEGD
+1502 CGSPGD
-1508 SILHNRSG
+1508 SMLYNRSG
-1516 RALQYYENAGIIS
+1516 RALQFYENAGIIS
-1529 GVNHCVRPY
+1529 GVNHCNRRY
-1538 PGALNTSASN
+1538 PDGANNTI
-1548 ATDWGLFYRGGK
+1548 ATNNNDWGLFYRGGK
-1560 GDLTVDAG
+1560 GTLTVDAG

-1585 PSSTGNVVF
+1585 VSSTGDAIF

-1605 PFNVDTMTGSLLFLA
+1605 PFNVDTMRGSLAFLA
-1620 QIENIADL
+1620 QIDNLSDL
-1628 EHSDFCGCKEERN
+1628 PNYKSCTCEEERN
-1641 NVYLQDFEF
+1641 NVYLQDFEY
-1650 KAHGASGSVFVGADN
+1650 KAHGASGSVFIAADN

-1717 CDAISS
+1717 CDAVAS
-1723 ENKARKFLMKF
+1723 ENKARTFLMKF

-1748 AAVASDYIDVYKRF
+1748 AAVASDYIDVYKKF
-1762 EYLGGSGDGMGSVPG
+1762 AYYGGSGSGMGSVPT

-1923 AKKDDCDAITECVP
+1923 AKKDDCNAITECVP

-1979 CLTDSFDHVMGG
+1979 CLTDSFDHVKGG

-2033 KDYAGIYTK
+2033 KDYAGIYPK
-2042 HLHMEPIGACGT
+2042 PLRMEPIGACGT